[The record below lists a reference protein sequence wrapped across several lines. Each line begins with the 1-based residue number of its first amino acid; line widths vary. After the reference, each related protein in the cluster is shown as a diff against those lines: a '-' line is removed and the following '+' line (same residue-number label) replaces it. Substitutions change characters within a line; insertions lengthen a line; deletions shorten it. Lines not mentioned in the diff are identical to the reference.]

1 MRRFFQRLLLPVAVM
16 VVTQTSFV
24 SAESIRLV
32 GPDGQVQ
39 PTPQYSENIVR
50 NSANNEPGR
59 FFGPTSANQTLWSI
73 ASQLRP
79 SSSVTVQ
86 QTLLAI
92 YQLNPQA
99 FENQNIHT
107 LIPGSTL
114 RVPSLAQISRN
125 STQDAVN
132 IMASHQAKLNQTPD
146 APVRPVAPPRS
157 APVATPKVEA
167 VAQTPPQVT
176 PTTAPQ
182 EKAPT
187 ELKTPAKPSQST
199 DAEVMALEEKN
210 HTLRLMLSQ
219 VQSEVSTLKEELG
232 DENRIRSEVERLL
245 EEERRK
251 AEEASRLAPSALDN
265 LLSNGW
271 LVALLALIPGLLIA
285 IVVLLLLNR
294 RSSAQQE
301 NPTQNNIT
309 SEMPTAAPV
318 TLGPE
323 QTEDIGDDL
332 LLDDDLFST
341 TDDKEE
347 NDAEKAF
354 SDEDDVFA
362 DLNETDLDFNLDG
375 QDSDDLFVGIDDDGD
390 LDTEFDA
397 LNESANGISV
407 NADDKALGLEEMER
421 ALNDVSE
428 PTDNDDL
435 NSFDLA
441 DENQMSEDDIE
452 ALLSGDEENELLSDG
467 KVDQSLLDDL
477 LASELDALDDEPAIQ
492 DTETLDTLLND
503 ELASLSEE
511 DNDEFDLS
519 GAGVAGDQDLDDL
532 FASIEEQADL
542 EQLEAKAIDETA
554 LLDEILAEQDAPLSE
569 ESTELL
575 DELLDDFDK
584 PENDE
589 FDAQTADL
597 LQPEEPILDL
607 EEDSTQ
613 LLNEVLGEPVPEEL
627 ASGLEIDQNSTELLD
642 ELLDDLD
649 LDDESIE
656 ATEFSVAPEKLS
668 VEDGTELFDELLEIE
683 QHPEPAESL
692 PELATEDEFN
702 SDTFIDDLLNSAPAK
717 DPLLEPVLDENEAF
731 AQADDFDFN
740 PEIEGGLEDDLPQP
754 SALPANEFG
763 TPQDEDWVFD
773 EDDSSPTL
781 EGNAELE
788 LSSAEDDLPE
798 QTTATNETAD
808 ELLADLAAQP
818 QSNTVD
824 TSDDALA
831 PDALSQSVEESLTL
845 NDLELPEENDEPQL
859 AEVTPSSAFD
869 EQQVE
874 TEIEPESEPLAA
886 EASNDESDLTAL
898 NELDLPE
905 YTEEDALA
913 DAQLE
918 PATESDVEPEL
929 ELASDLEEEEPFTE
943 LNELDLPEYTEEDA
957 LADAQL
963 EPATESEVEPELELA
978 SEPAEE
984 EAFTELDELDLPEYT
999 EEDALA
1005 DAQLEPAVESEVEPE
1020 LELASEPAAEEAFTE
1035 LDELD
1040 LPEYTE
1046 EDALADAQLEPVA
1059 ESEVD
1064 PELDLASDLEEEE
1077 AFTELDELDLPE
1089 YTEEDALA
1097 DAQLE
1102 SATESEVESEL
1113 ELASEPAAE
1122 EAFTELNEL
1131 DLPEY
1136 TEEDALADAQLEPS
1150 VESEVEPEFELAS
1163 EPAAEEAFTELNELD
1178 LPEYTEEDAL
1188 ADAQLEP
1195 AAESEVEPELEL
1207 VSEPVTEEAFTELD
1221 ELDLPEYTEED
1232 ALADAQ
1238 LEPAVESEVEPE
1250 LELASEPAAEEAFTE
1265 LNELDLPEYTE
1276 EDALADA
1283 QLEPSV
1289 ESEVEPEF
1297 ELASEP
1303 AAEEAFTELN
1313 ELDLP
1318 EYTEEDALAD
1328 AQLEPAAESEVEPEL
1343 ELVSEPVTEE
1353 AFTELDELDLP
1364 EYTEEDALADA
1375 QLESATESEVE
1386 SELELV
1392 SEPAA
1397 EEAFTELDEL
1407 DVPEYTEED
1416 ALADA
1421 QLEPA
1426 AESEVEPELELASE
1440 PAEEEAFPELDEL
1453 DLPEYTEEDALADA
1467 QLEPSVES
1475 EVEPELGDETET
1487 LAQETESD
1495 ALVADEDLLASV
1507 ESAVDEVQPEL
1518 LDATQ
1523 DVPPTQSLANKAFD
1537 EEALH
1542 DWLSDNPDGEKPFSF
1557 DRPLDAKTIDSA
1569 GMDIDAM
1576 LQMGGED
1583 WNGFHLT
1590 PDQQAQLPDDV
1601 PEDEQAIWASE
1612 TPEPQAK
1619 PENWGSQEDLLDFDP
1634 QRDGYMTIDE
1644 LMAQVES
1651 EEQGLNPDEEE
1662 LKLDVGL
1669 DEFPDVIGD
1678 IRDID
1683 VDSGAEAAG
1692 KLDLAKIYIEMND
1705 EKGAIKLLEEA
1716 IVDGDDEIRQQ
1727 AKRLIDVLNGRV

>member
-1 MRRFFQRLLLPVAVM
+1 MDPIYLTNLRTSKFKAHTEPFMRRFFQRLLLPVAVM

-146 APVRPVAPPRS
+146 TPVRPVAPPRP

-584 PENDE
+584 SENDE

-683 QHPEPAESL
+683 QHPEPAVSL

-798 QTTATNETAD
+798 QTTATNETVD

-824 TSDDALA
+824 TSDDVLA

-859 AEVTPSSAFD
+859 AEVIPSSAFD

-918 PATESDVEPEL
+918 PA
-929 ELASDLEEEEPFTE
+929 A
-943 LNELDLPEYTEEDA
+943 
-957 LADAQL
+957 
-963 EPATESEVEPELELA
+963 ESEVEPELELA

-1005 DAQLEPAVESEVEPE
+1005 DAQLEPATESDVEPE

-1046 EDALADAQLEPVA
+1046 EDALADAQLEPTA
-1059 ESEVD
+1059 ESEVEPD
-1064 PELDLASDLEEEE
+1064 LELASEPAEEET
-1077 AFTELDELDLPE
+1077 FTELDELDLPE

-1102 SATESEVESEL
+1102 PAAEAEVEPEL
-1113 ELASEPAAE
+1113 ELASDLE
-1122 EAFTELNEL
+1122 EKETFTEL
-1131 DLPEY
+1131 D
-1136 TEEDALADAQLEPS
+1136 
-1150 VESEVEPEFELAS
+1150 
-1163 EPAAEEAFTELNELD
+1163 ELD

-1238 LEPAVESEVEPE
+1238 LEPAAESEVEPELELVSEPAEEESFTELDELDLPEYTEEDALADAQLEPAVESEVEPE
-1250 LELASEPAAEEAFTE
+1250 LELATEPAEEEVFTE

-1283 QLEPSV
+1283 QLEPAAEAEV
-1289 ESEVEPEF
+1289 ESEL
-1297 ELASEP
+1297 ELASDL
-1303 AAEEAFTELN
+1303 EEEVAFTELN

-1328 AQLEPAAESEVEPEL
+1328 AQLEPAAEAEVEPEL
-1343 ELVSEPVTEE
+1343 ELASDLEE
-1353 AFTELDELDLP
+1353 KEVFTELDELDLP

-1375 QLESATESEVE
+1375 QLE
-1386 SELELV
+1386 
-1392 SEPAA
+1392 PA
-1397 EEAFTELDEL
+1397 
-1407 DVPEYTEED
+1407 V
-1416 ALADA
+1416 
-1421 QLEPA
+1421 
-1426 AESEVEPELELASE
+1426 ESEVEPELELATE
-1440 PAEEEAFPELDEL
+1440 PTEEEAFAEFDEL

>member
-146 APVRPVAPPRS
+146 TPVRPVAPPRP

-187 ELKTPAKPSQST
+187 ELNTPAKPSQST

-781 EGNAELE
+781 EGNTELE

-798 QTTATNETAD
+798 QTTATNETVD

-898 NELDLPE
+898 NELDLSE

-918 PATESDVEPEL
+918 PAAESEVEPEL
-929 ELASDLEEEEPFTE
+929 ELASEPVEEEAFTE
-943 LNELDLPEYTEEDA
+943 LDELDLPEYTEEDA

-963 EPATESEVEPELELA
+963 EPAVESEVEPELELA
-978 SEPAEE
+978 SEPAEEEAFTELDELDLPEYTEEDALADAQLESATESEVESELELVSEPAEE

-1020 LELASEPAAEEAFTE
+1020 LELASDLEEEEAFTE
-1035 LDELD
+1035 LNELD

-1046 EDALADAQLEPVA
+1046 EDALADAQLEPAA
-1059 ESEVD
+1059 EAEVE
-1064 PELDLASDLEEEE
+1064 PELELASDLEEEE

-1102 SATESEVESEL
+1102 
-1113 ELASEPAAE
+1113 PAA
-1122 EAFTELNEL
+1122 
-1131 DLPEY
+1131 
-1136 TEEDALADAQLEPS
+1136 
-1150 VESEVEPEFELAS
+1150 ESEVEPELELAS
-1163 EPAAEEAFTELNELD
+1163 DLEEKEAFTELDELD

-1195 AAESEVEPELEL
+1195 AVESEVEPELEL
-1207 VSEPVTEEAFTELD
+1207 ATEPAEEEVFTELDELDFPEYTEEDALADAQLESVTESEVEPELELTSEPAEEETFTELD

-1250 LELASEPAAEEAFTE
+1250 LELASEPAE
-1265 LNELDLPEYTE
+1265 
-1276 EDALADA
+1276 
-1283 QLEPSV
+1283 
-1289 ESEVEPEF
+1289 
-1297 ELASEP
+1297 
-1303 AAEEAFTELN
+1303 
-1313 ELDLP
+1313 
-1318 EYTEEDALAD
+1318 
-1328 AQLEPAAESEVEPEL
+1328 
-1343 ELVSEPVTEE
+1343 EE

-1375 QLESATESEVE
+1375 QLE
-1386 SELELV
+1386 
-1392 SEPAA
+1392 PAA
-1397 EEAFTELDEL
+1397 
-1407 DVPEYTEED
+1407 
-1416 ALADA
+1416 
-1421 QLEPA
+1421 
-1426 AESEVEPELELASE
+1426 
-1440 PAEEEAFPELDEL
+1440 
-1453 DLPEYTEEDALADA
+1453 
-1467 QLEPSVES
+1467 ES

-1507 ESAVDEVQPEL
+1507 ESAADEVQPEL
-1518 LDATQ
+1518 SDATQ
-1523 DVPPTQSLANKAFD
+1523 DEPPTQSLANKAFDNKAFD

>member
-1 MRRFFQRLLLPVAVM
+1 MDPIYLTNLRTSKFKAHTEPFMRRFFQRLLLPVAVM

-146 APVRPVAPPRS
+146 TPVRPVAPPRP

-554 LLDEILAEQDAPLSE
+554 LLDEILAEQDVPLSE

-831 PDALSQSVEESLTL
+831 PDAISQSVEESLTL

-859 AEVTPSSAFD
+859 AEVTPSSVFD

-886 EASNDESDLTAL
+886 EASNDKSDLTEL
-898 NELDLPE
+898 NELDLSE

-918 PATESDVEPEL
+918 PA
-929 ELASDLEEEEPFTE
+929 A
-943 LNELDLPEYTEEDA
+943 
-957 LADAQL
+957 
-963 EPATESEVEPELELA
+963 ESEVEPELELA

-1005 DAQLEPAVESEVEPE
+1005 DAQLEPAAESEVEPE
-1020 LELASEPAAEEAFTE
+1020 LELAS
-1035 LDELD
+1035 
-1040 LPEYTE
+1040 
-1046 EDALADAQLEPVA
+1046 
-1059 ESEVD
+1059 
-1064 PELDLASDLEEEE
+1064 DLEE
-1077 AFTELDELDLPE
+1077 
-1089 YTEEDALA
+1089 
-1097 DAQLE
+1097 
-1102 SATESEVESEL
+1102 
-1113 ELASEPAAE
+1113 
-1122 EAFTELNEL
+1122 
-1131 DLPEY
+1131 
-1136 TEEDALADAQLEPS
+1136 
-1150 VESEVEPEFELAS
+1150 
-1163 EPAAEEAFTELNELD
+1163 EEAFTELNELD

-1207 VSEPVTEEAFTELD
+1207 ASVLEEEEAFTELNKLDLPEYTEEDALADAQLEPAAESEVEPELELASDLEEEETFTELD

-1250 LELASEPAAEEAFTE
+1250 LELATEPAEE
-1265 LNELDLPEYTE
+1265 
-1276 EDALADA
+1276 
-1283 QLEPSV
+1283 
-1289 ESEVEPEF
+1289 EV
-1297 ELASEP
+1297 
-1303 AAEEAFTELN
+1303 
-1313 ELDLP
+1313 
-1318 EYTEEDALAD
+1318 
-1328 AQLEPAAESEVEPEL
+1328 
-1343 ELVSEPVTEE
+1343 
-1353 AFTELDELDLP
+1353 FTELDELDFP

-1375 QLESATESEVE
+1375 QLESVTESEVE
-1386 SELELV
+1386 PELELA
-1392 SEPAA
+1392 SDLE
-1397 EEAFTELDEL
+1397 EKEAFTGLDEL
-1407 DVPEYTEED
+1407 DFPEYTEED

-1440 PAEEEAFPELDEL
+1440 PAEDEAFPELNEL

-1475 EVEPELGDETET
+1475 EVEPELGDGTET

-1518 LDATQ
+1518 LGATQ

>member
-1 MRRFFQRLLLPVAVM
+1 M
-16 VVTQTSFV
+16 
-24 SAESIRLV
+24 
-32 GPDGQVQ
+32 
-39 PTPQYSENIVR
+39 
-50 NSANNEPGR
+50 
-59 FFGPTSANQTLWSI
+59 
-73 ASQLRP
+73 
-79 SSSVTVQ
+79 Q

-146 APVRPVAPPRS
+146 TPVRPVAPPRP

-397 LNESANGISV
+397 LNESTNGISV

-918 PATESDVEPEL
+918 PATESEVEPELELASEPVEEEAFTELDELDLPEYTEEDALADAQLEPAVESEVEPEL
-929 ELASDLEEEEPFTE
+929 ELASDLDEEEAFTE

-963 EPATESEVEPELELA
+963 EPAAESEVEPELELA

-1005 DAQLEPAVESEVEPE
+1005 DAQLEPAAESEVEPE
-1020 LELASEPAAEEAFTE
+1020 LELAS
-1035 LDELD
+1035 
-1040 LPEYTE
+1040 
-1046 EDALADAQLEPVA
+1046 
-1059 ESEVD
+1059 
-1064 PELDLASDLEEEE
+1064 DLEE
-1077 AFTELDELDLPE
+1077 
-1089 YTEEDALA
+1089 
-1097 DAQLE
+1097 
-1102 SATESEVESEL
+1102 
-1113 ELASEPAAE
+1113 
-1122 EAFTELNEL
+1122 
-1131 DLPEY
+1131 
-1136 TEEDALADAQLEPS
+1136 
-1150 VESEVEPEFELAS
+1150 
-1163 EPAAEEAFTELNELD
+1163 EEAFTELNELD

-1207 VSEPVTEEAFTELD
+1207 ASVLEEEEAFTELD
-1221 ELDLPEYTEED
+1221 
-1232 ALADAQ
+1232 
-1238 LEPAVESEVEPE
+1238 
-1250 LELASEPAAEEAFTE
+1250 
-1265 LNELDLPEYTE
+1265 
-1276 EDALADA
+1276 
-1283 QLEPSV
+1283 
-1289 ESEVEPEF
+1289 
-1297 ELASEP
+1297 
-1303 AAEEAFTELN
+1303 

-1343 ELVSEPVTEE
+1343 ELASDLEEEEVFTELNELDLPEYTEEDALADAQLEPVAESEVEPELDLASDLEEEE

-1375 QLESATESEVE
+1375 QLE
-1386 SELELV
+1386 
-1392 SEPAA
+1392 PA
-1397 EEAFTELDEL
+1397 
-1407 DVPEYTEED
+1407 
-1416 ALADA
+1416 
-1421 QLEPA
+1421 
-1426 AESEVEPELELASE
+1426 
-1440 PAEEEAFPELDEL
+1440 
-1453 DLPEYTEEDALADA
+1453 
-1467 QLEPSVES
+1467 VES

>member
-146 APVRPVAPPRS
+146 TPVRPVAPPRP

-167 VAQTPPQVT
+167 VAHTPPQVT

-554 LLDEILAEQDAPLSE
+554 LLDEILAEQDVPLSE

-781 EGNAELE
+781 EGNTELE

-798 QTTATNETAD
+798 QTTATNETVD
-808 ELLADLAAQP
+808 ELLTDLAAQP

-886 EASNDESDLTAL
+886 EASNDESDLT
-898 NELDLPE
+898 
-905 YTEEDALA
+905 
-913 DAQLE
+913 
-918 PATESDVEPEL
+918 
-929 ELASDLEEEEPFTE
+929 E

-963 EPATESEVEPELELA
+963 EPAVESEVEPEPELELASDLEEEEAFTELNKLDLPEYTEEDALADAQLEPAAEAEVEPELELA

-1020 LELASEPAAEEAFTE
+1020 LELASEPAEEEVFTELNELDLPEYTEEDALADAQLEPAVESEVEPELELASEPAEEEVFTELNELDLPEYTEEDALADAQLEPAVESEVEPELELTSEPAEEEAFTE

-1046 EDALADAQLEPVA
+1046 EDALADAQLEPAV
-1059 ESEVD
+1059 
-1064 PELDLASDLEEEE
+1064 
-1077 AFTELDELDLPE
+1077 
-1089 YTEEDALA
+1089 
-1097 DAQLE
+1097 
-1102 SATESEVESEL
+1102 
-1113 ELASEPAAE
+1113 
-1122 EAFTELNEL
+1122 
-1131 DLPEY
+1131 
-1136 TEEDALADAQLEPS
+1136 
-1150 VESEVEPEFELAS
+1150 
-1163 EPAAEEAFTELNELD
+1163 
-1178 LPEYTEEDAL
+1178 
-1188 ADAQLEP
+1188 
-1195 AAESEVEPELEL
+1195 ESEVEPELEL
-1207 VSEPVTEEAFTELD
+1207 ASEPAEEEAFTELD

-1289 ESEVEPEF
+1289 ESEVEPEL

-1328 AQLEPAAESEVEPEL
+1328 AQLEP
-1343 ELVSEPVTEE
+1343 
-1353 AFTELDELDLP
+1353 
-1364 EYTEEDALADA
+1364 
-1375 QLESATESEVE
+1375 
-1386 SELELV
+1386 
-1392 SEPAA
+1392 
-1397 EEAFTELDEL
+1397 
-1407 DVPEYTEED
+1407 
-1416 ALADA
+1416 
-1421 QLEPA
+1421 
-1426 AESEVEPELELASE
+1426 
-1440 PAEEEAFPELDEL
+1440 
-1453 DLPEYTEEDALADA
+1453 
-1467 QLEPSVES
+1467 SVES
-1475 EVEPELGDETET
+1475 EVEPELGDGTET

-1518 LDATQ
+1518 LGATQ

>member
-146 APVRPVAPPRS
+146 APVRPVAPPRP

-503 ELASLSEE
+503 ELVSLSEE

-683 QHPEPAESL
+683 LHPEPAESL

-798 QTTATNETAD
+798 QTTATNETVD
-808 ELLADLAAQP
+808 ELLADLAAHP

-824 TSDDALA
+824 TSDDVLA

-859 AEVTPSSAFD
+859 AEVIPSSAFD

-918 PATESDVEPEL
+918 PA
-929 ELASDLEEEEPFTE
+929 A
-943 LNELDLPEYTEEDA
+943 
-957 LADAQL
+957 
-963 EPATESEVEPELELA
+963 ESEVEPELELA

-1005 DAQLEPAVESEVEPE
+1005 DAQLEPAAESEVEPE
-1020 LELASEPAAEEAFTE
+1020 IELASEPAAEEAFTE

-1046 EDALADAQLEPVA
+1046 EDALADAQLEPTA
-1059 ESEVD
+1059 ESEVEPD
-1064 PELDLASDLEEEE
+1064 LELASEPAEEET
-1077 AFTELDELDLPE
+1077 FTELDELDLPE

-1102 SATESEVESEL
+1102 PAAEAEVEPEL
-1113 ELASEPAAE
+1113 ELASDLE
-1122 EAFTELNEL
+1122 EKETFTEL
-1131 DLPEY
+1131 D
-1136 TEEDALADAQLEPS
+1136 
-1150 VESEVEPEFELAS
+1150 
-1163 EPAAEEAFTELNELD
+1163 ELD

-1238 LEPAVESEVEPE
+1238 LEPAAESEVEPE
-1250 LELASEPAAEEAFTE
+1250 LELVSEPAEEESFTE
-1265 LNELDLPEYTE
+1265 LD
-1276 EDALADA
+1276 
-1283 QLEPSV
+1283 
-1289 ESEVEPEF
+1289 
-1297 ELASEP
+1297 
-1303 AAEEAFTELN
+1303 

-1343 ELVSEPVTEE
+1343 ELASEPAEEE

-1375 QLESATESEVE
+1375 QLEPAVESEVE
-1386 SELELV
+1386 PEFELASVL
-1392 SEPAA
+1392 
-1397 EEAFTELDEL
+1397 EEEDPFTELDEL

-1495 ALVADEDLLASV
+1495 ALVADEDLLAGV

>member
-1 MRRFFQRLLLPVAVM
+1 M
-16 VVTQTSFV
+16 
-24 SAESIRLV
+24 
-32 GPDGQVQ
+32 
-39 PTPQYSENIVR
+39 
-50 NSANNEPGR
+50 
-59 FFGPTSANQTLWSI
+59 
-73 ASQLRP
+73 
-79 SSSVTVQ
+79 Q

-146 APVRPVAPPRS
+146 TPVRPVAPPR
-157 APVATPKVEA
+157 PTPIATPKVEA
-167 VAQTPPQVT
+167 VAQTTPQVT

-309 SEMPTAAPV
+309 SEIPTAAPV

-1005 DAQLEPAVESEVEPE
+1005 DAQLEPAAESEVEPELELVSEPAEEESFTELDELDLPEYTEEDALADAQLEPAAESEVEPELELASEPAEEEAFTELDELDLPEYTEEDALADAQLEPAAESEVEPELELASDLEEEETFTELDELDLPEYTEEDALADAQLEPAVESEVEPE
-1020 LELASEPAAEEAFTE
+1020 LELATEPAAEEAFTE

-1046 EDALADAQLEPVA
+1046 EDALADAQLEPAAESEVEPELELASDLEEEEVFTELNELDLPEYTEEDALADAQLEPVA
-1059 ESEVD
+1059 ESEVE

-1102 SATESEVESEL
+1102 
-1113 ELASEPAAE
+1113 PA
-1122 EAFTELNEL
+1122 
-1131 DLPEY
+1131 
-1136 TEEDALADAQLEPS
+1136 
-1150 VESEVEPEFELAS
+1150 
-1163 EPAAEEAFTELNELD
+1163 
-1178 LPEYTEEDAL
+1178 
-1188 ADAQLEP
+1188 
-1195 AAESEVEPELEL
+1195 
-1207 VSEPVTEEAFTELD
+1207 
-1221 ELDLPEYTEED
+1221 
-1232 ALADAQ
+1232 
-1238 LEPAVESEVEPE
+1238 
-1250 LELASEPAAEEAFTE
+1250 
-1265 LNELDLPEYTE
+1265 
-1276 EDALADA
+1276 
-1283 QLEPSV
+1283 
-1289 ESEVEPEF
+1289 
-1297 ELASEP
+1297 
-1303 AAEEAFTELN
+1303 
-1313 ELDLP
+1313 
-1318 EYTEEDALAD
+1318 
-1328 AQLEPAAESEVEPEL
+1328 
-1343 ELVSEPVTEE
+1343 
-1353 AFTELDELDLP
+1353 
-1364 EYTEEDALADA
+1364 
-1375 QLESATESEVE
+1375 
-1386 SELELV
+1386 
-1392 SEPAA
+1392 
-1397 EEAFTELDEL
+1397 
-1407 DVPEYTEED
+1407 
-1416 ALADA
+1416 
-1421 QLEPA
+1421 
-1426 AESEVEPELELASE
+1426 
-1440 PAEEEAFPELDEL
+1440 
-1453 DLPEYTEEDALADA
+1453 
-1467 QLEPSVES
+1467 VES

-1487 LAQETESD
+1487 LAQEIESD
-1495 ALVADEDLLASV
+1495 ALIDDEDLLASV
-1507 ESAVDEVQPEL
+1507 ESAADEVEPEL

-1523 DVPPTQSLANKAFD
+1523 DVPPTQSLTNKAFD

>member
-146 APVRPVAPPRS
+146 TPVRPVAPPRP

-187 ELKTPAKPSQST
+187 ELKTPAKLSQST

-859 AEVTPSSAFD
+859 AEVTPSSVFD

-918 PATESDVEPEL
+918 PA
-929 ELASDLEEEEPFTE
+929 A
-943 LNELDLPEYTEEDA
+943 
-957 LADAQL
+957 
-963 EPATESEVEPELELA
+963 ESEVEPELELA

-1005 DAQLEPAVESEVEPE
+1005 DAQLEPAAESEVEPE
-1020 LELASEPAAEEAFTE
+1020 LELASEPAE
-1035 LDELD
+1035 
-1040 LPEYTE
+1040 
-1046 EDALADAQLEPVA
+1046 
-1059 ESEVD
+1059 
-1064 PELDLASDLEEEE
+1064 
-1077 AFTELDELDLPE
+1077 
-1089 YTEEDALA
+1089 
-1097 DAQLE
+1097 
-1102 SATESEVESEL
+1102 
-1113 ELASEPAAE
+1113 
-1122 EAFTELNEL
+1122 
-1131 DLPEY
+1131 
-1136 TEEDALADAQLEPS
+1136 
-1150 VESEVEPEFELAS
+1150 
-1163 EPAAEEAFTELNELD
+1163 EEAFTELNELD

-1207 VSEPVTEEAFTELD
+1207 VSEPVTEEAFTELN

-1238 LEPAVESEVEPE
+1238 LEPAAESEVEPE
-1250 LELASEPAAEEAFTE
+1250 LELASEPAEEEAFTE
-1265 LNELDLPEYTE
+1265 FNELDLPEYTE

-1283 QLEPSV
+1283 QLEPV
-1289 ESEVEPEF
+1289 AESEVEPEL

-1343 ELVSEPVTEE
+1343 ELASDLEE
-1353 AFTELDELDLP
+1353 EETFTELDELDLP

-1386 SELELV
+1386 PELELA

-1407 DVPEYTEED
+1407 DLPEYTEEDALADAQLEPAVESEVEPELELATEPAEEEVFTELNELDLPEYTEED

-1426 AESEVEPELELASE
+1426 AESEVEPELELASVLK
-1440 PAEEEAFPELDEL
+1440 EEDPFTELNEL

-1467 QLEPSVES
+1467 QLELSVES

-1495 ALVADEDLLASV
+1495 ALIDDEDLLASV
-1507 ESAVDEVQPEL
+1507 ESAADEVEPEL

-1523 DVPPTQSLANKAFD
+1523 DVPPTQSLTNKAFD

-1557 DRPLDAKTIDSA
+1557 GRPLDAKTIDSA

>member
-1 MRRFFQRLLLPVAVM
+1 MDPIYLTNLRTSKFKAHTEPFMRRFFQRLLLPVAVM

-146 APVRPVAPPRS
+146 TPVRPVAPPRP

-167 VAQTPPQVT
+167 VAQTLPQVP

-341 TDDKEE
+341 SDDKEE
-347 NDAEKAF
+347 NDSEKAF

-477 LASELDALDDEPAIQ
+477 LVSELDALDYEPAIQ

-554 LLDEILAEQDAPLSE
+554 LLDEIIAEQDAPLSE

-781 EGNAELE
+781 KGNTELE

-859 AEVTPSSAFD
+859 AEVIPSSAFD

-886 EASNDESDLTAL
+886 EASSDESDLTAL

-918 PATESDVEPEL
+918 PVA
-929 ELASDLEEEEPFTE
+929 
-943 LNELDLPEYTEEDA
+943 
-957 LADAQL
+957 
-963 EPATESEVEPELELA
+963 ESEVEPELELV

-1005 DAQLEPAVESEVEPE
+1005 DAQLEPAAESEVEPE
-1020 LELASEPAAEEAFTE
+1020 L
-1035 LDELD
+1035 
-1040 LPEYTE
+1040 
-1046 EDALADAQLEPVA
+1046 
-1059 ESEVD
+1059 
-1064 PELDLASDLEEEE
+1064 ASDLEE
-1077 AFTELDELDLPE
+1077 
-1089 YTEEDALA
+1089 
-1097 DAQLE
+1097 
-1102 SATESEVESEL
+1102 
-1113 ELASEPAAE
+1113 
-1122 EAFTELNEL
+1122 
-1131 DLPEY
+1131 
-1136 TEEDALADAQLEPS
+1136 
-1150 VESEVEPEFELAS
+1150 
-1163 EPAAEEAFTELNELD
+1163 EEAFTELNELD

-1207 VSEPVTEEAFTELD
+1207 VSEPVTEEAFTELNELDLPEYTEEDALADAQLESATESEVESELELASEPAAEEAFTELDELDLPEYTEEDALADSQLEPAVESEVEPELELASEPAEEEVFTELNELDLPEYTEEDALADAQLEPDAEAEVEPELELASDLEEEEVFTELNELDLPEYTEEDALADAQLEPAAEAEVEPDLELASEPAEEETFTELNELDLPEYTEEDALADAQLEPAAESEVESELELASDLEEEEVFTELNELDLPEYTEEDTLADAQLEPVAESEVEPELDLASDLEEEEAFTELD

-1250 LELASEPAAEEAFTE
+1250 LELASEP
-1265 LNELDLPEYTE
+1265 
-1276 EDALADA
+1276 
-1283 QLEPSV
+1283 
-1289 ESEVEPEF
+1289 
-1297 ELASEP
+1297 
-1303 AAEEAFTELN
+1303 
-1313 ELDLP
+1313 
-1318 EYTEEDALAD
+1318 
-1328 AQLEPAAESEVEPEL
+1328 
-1343 ELVSEPVTEE
+1343 
-1353 AFTELDELDLP
+1353 
-1364 EYTEEDALADA
+1364 
-1375 QLESATESEVE
+1375 
-1386 SELELV
+1386 
-1392 SEPAA
+1392 
-1397 EEAFTELDEL
+1397 
-1407 DVPEYTEED
+1407 
-1416 ALADA
+1416 
-1421 QLEPA
+1421 
-1426 AESEVEPELELASE
+1426 
-1440 PAEEEAFPELDEL
+1440 
-1453 DLPEYTEEDALADA
+1453 
-1467 QLEPSVES
+1467 
-1475 EVEPELGDETET
+1475 ELGDGTET

-1518 LDATQ
+1518 LGATQ

-1612 TPEPQAK
+1612 TPERQAK

>member
-39 PTPQYSENIVR
+39 PMPQYSENIVR

-146 APVRPVAPPRS
+146 TPVRPVAPPRP

-554 LLDEILAEQDAPLSE
+554 LLDEILAEQDVPLSE

-740 PEIEGGLEDDLPQP
+740 PEIEGSLEDDLPQP

-886 EASNDESDLTAL
+886 EASNDESGLTAL

-918 PATESDVEPEL
+918 PVAESEVEPEL
-929 ELASDLEEEEPFTE
+929 DLASDLDEEEAFTE

-963 EPATESEVEPELELA
+963 EPAAESEVEPELELASEPAEEEAFTELNELDLPEYTEEDALADAQLESATESEVESELELVSEPAAEEAFTELDELDLPEYTEEDALADSQLEPAAESEVEPELELA

-1020 LELASEPAAEEAFTE
+1020 LELASEPAE
-1035 LDELD
+1035 
-1040 LPEYTE
+1040 
-1046 EDALADAQLEPVA
+1046 
-1059 ESEVD
+1059 
-1064 PELDLASDLEEEE
+1064 
-1077 AFTELDELDLPE
+1077 
-1089 YTEEDALA
+1089 
-1097 DAQLE
+1097 
-1102 SATESEVESEL
+1102 
-1113 ELASEPAAE
+1113 
-1122 EAFTELNEL
+1122 
-1131 DLPEY
+1131 
-1136 TEEDALADAQLEPS
+1136 
-1150 VESEVEPEFELAS
+1150 
-1163 EPAAEEAFTELNELD
+1163 
-1178 LPEYTEEDAL
+1178 
-1188 ADAQLEP
+1188 
-1195 AAESEVEPELEL
+1195 
-1207 VSEPVTEEAFTELD
+1207 EEAFTELD

-1238 LEPAVESEVEPE
+1238 LEPA
-1250 LELASEPAAEEAFTE
+1250 
-1265 LNELDLPEYTE
+1265 
-1276 EDALADA
+1276 
-1283 QLEPSV
+1283 
-1289 ESEVEPEF
+1289 
-1297 ELASEP
+1297 
-1303 AAEEAFTELN
+1303 
-1313 ELDLP
+1313 
-1318 EYTEEDALAD
+1318 
-1328 AQLEPAAESEVEPEL
+1328 AESEVEPAE
-1343 ELVSEPVTEE
+1343 EE

-1375 QLESATESEVE
+1375 QLEPATESEVE
-1386 SELELV
+1386 PELELAT
-1392 SEPAA
+1392 EPA
-1397 EEAFTELDEL
+1397 EEEVFTELNEL
-1407 DVPEYTEED
+1407 DLPKYTEED

-1421 QLEPA
+1421 QLEPV

-1440 PAEEEAFPELDEL
+1440 PAEEEAFTELDEL

-1475 EVEPELGDETET
+1475 EVEPELGDGTET

-1518 LDATQ
+1518 LGATQ

>member
-146 APVRPVAPPRS
+146 TPVRPVAPPRP

-477 LASELDALDDEPAIQ
+477 LASELDALDDDPAIQ

-808 ELLADLAAQP
+808 ELLAGLAAQP

-831 PDALSQSVEESLTL
+831 PDAVSQSVEESLTL

-898 NELDLPE
+898 NELDLSEYTEEDALADAQLEPAAESEVEPELELASEPVEEEAFTELDELDLPE

-918 PATESDVEPEL
+918 PAAESEVEPELELVSEPAEEESFTELDELDLPEYTEEDALADAQLEPAVESEVEPEL
-929 ELASDLEEEEPFTE
+929 ELASDLEEEEAFTELNELDLPEYTEEDALADSQLEPAAESEVEPELELVSEPVTEEAFTE

-963 EPATESEVEPELELA
+963 EPAAESEVESELELA
-978 SEPAEE
+978 SDLEEE

-1020 LELASEPAAEEAFTE
+1020 LELAS
-1035 LDELD
+1035 
-1040 LPEYTE
+1040 
-1046 EDALADAQLEPVA
+1046 
-1059 ESEVD
+1059 
-1064 PELDLASDLEEEE
+1064 DLEEEE

-1102 SATESEVESEL
+1102 
-1113 ELASEPAAE
+1113 PAAE
-1122 EAFTELNEL
+1122 A
-1131 DLPEY
+1131 
-1136 TEEDALADAQLEPS
+1136 
-1150 VESEVEPEFELAS
+1150 
-1163 EPAAEEAFTELNELD
+1163 
-1178 LPEYTEEDAL
+1178 
-1188 ADAQLEP
+1188 
-1195 AAESEVEPELEL
+1195 EVEPELEL
-1207 VSEPVTEEAFTELD
+1207 ASDLEEKEAFTELD

-1250 LELASEPAAEEAFTE
+1250 
-1265 LNELDLPEYTE
+1265 
-1276 EDALADA
+1276 
-1283 QLEPSV
+1283 
-1289 ESEVEPEF
+1289 F

-1303 AAEEAFTELN
+1303 AAEET
-1313 ELDLP
+1313 
-1318 EYTEEDALAD
+1318 
-1328 AQLEPAAESEVEPEL
+1328 
-1343 ELVSEPVTEE
+1343 
-1353 AFTELDELDLP
+1353 FTELDELDLP

-1375 QLESATESEVE
+1375 QLE
-1386 SELELV
+1386 
-1392 SEPAA
+1392 PAA
-1397 EEAFTELDEL
+1397 EA
-1407 DVPEYTEED
+1407 
-1416 ALADA
+1416 
-1421 QLEPA
+1421 
-1426 AESEVEPELELASE
+1426 EVEPELELASDLE
-1440 PAEEEAFPELDEL
+1440 EEEAFTELNEL

-1507 ESAVDEVQPEL
+1507 ESAADEVQPEL

>member
-1 MRRFFQRLLLPVAVM
+1 MRRFFQRLLLTVAVM

-146 APVRPVAPPRS
+146 TPVRPVAPPS
-157 APVATPKVEA
+157 PAPVATPKVEA

-717 DPLLEPVLDENEAF
+717 DPLLEAVLDENEAF

-859 AEVTPSSAFD
+859 AEVTPYSAFD

-913 DAQLE
+913 DTQLE
-918 PATESDVEPEL
+918 PAV
-929 ELASDLEEEEPFTE
+929 
-943 LNELDLPEYTEEDA
+943 
-957 LADAQL
+957 
-963 EPATESEVEPELELA
+963 ESEVEPELELA

-1020 LELASEPAAEEAFTE
+1020 LELASDLEEEEAFTELNELDLPEYTEEDALADAQLEPAAELEVEPELELASDLEEEEAFTELNELDLPEYTEEDALADAQLEPAAEAEVEPELELASDLEEEEAFTE

-1046 EDALADAQLEPVA
+1046 EDALADAQLEPAA
-1059 ESEVD
+1059 ESEVEPELELATEPAEEEAFPELD
-1064 PELDLASDLEEEE
+1064 ELDLPEYTEEDALADAQLEPAVESEVEPELELASDLEEEEAFTELDELDLPEYTEEDALADAQLEPAAESEVEPELELATEPAEEEAFPELDELDLPEYTEEDALADAQLEPAAESEVEPELDLASDLEEEE

-1102 SATESEVESEL
+1102 
-1113 ELASEPAAE
+1113 
-1122 EAFTELNEL
+1122 
-1131 DLPEY
+1131 
-1136 TEEDALADAQLEPS
+1136 
-1150 VESEVEPEFELAS
+1150 
-1163 EPAAEEAFTELNELD
+1163 
-1178 LPEYTEEDAL
+1178 
-1188 ADAQLEP
+1188 
-1195 AAESEVEPELEL
+1195 
-1207 VSEPVTEEAFTELD
+1207 
-1221 ELDLPEYTEED
+1221 
-1232 ALADAQ
+1232 
-1238 LEPAVESEVEPE
+1238 
-1250 LELASEPAAEEAFTE
+1250 
-1265 LNELDLPEYTE
+1265 
-1276 EDALADA
+1276 
-1283 QLEPSV
+1283 
-1289 ESEVEPEF
+1289 
-1297 ELASEP
+1297 
-1303 AAEEAFTELN
+1303 
-1313 ELDLP
+1313 
-1318 EYTEEDALAD
+1318 
-1328 AQLEPAAESEVEPEL
+1328 
-1343 ELVSEPVTEE
+1343 
-1353 AFTELDELDLP
+1353 
-1364 EYTEEDALADA
+1364 
-1375 QLESATESEVE
+1375 
-1386 SELELV
+1386 
-1392 SEPAA
+1392 
-1397 EEAFTELDEL
+1397 
-1407 DVPEYTEED
+1407 
-1416 ALADA
+1416 
-1421 QLEPA
+1421 
-1426 AESEVEPELELASE
+1426 
-1440 PAEEEAFPELDEL
+1440 
-1453 DLPEYTEEDALADA
+1453 
-1467 QLEPSVES
+1467 PSVES
-1475 EVEPELGDETET
+1475 EVEPELGDGTET

-1518 LDATQ
+1518 LGATQ

>member
-146 APVRPVAPPRS
+146 TPVRPVAPPR
-157 APVATPKVEA
+157 PTPIATPKVEA
-167 VAQTPPQVT
+167 VAQTTPQVT

-597 LQPEEPILDL
+597 LQPDEPILDL

-1046 EDALADAQLEPVA
+1046 EDALADAQLEPA
-1059 ESEVD
+1059 IESD
-1064 PELDLASDLEEEE
+1064 
-1077 AFTELDELDLPE
+1077 
-1089 YTEEDALA
+1089 
-1097 DAQLE
+1097 
-1102 SATESEVESEL
+1102 VEPEL
-1113 ELASEPAAE
+1113 ELASDLDEE

-1136 TEEDALADAQLEPS
+1136 TEEDALADAQLEPAEKS
-1150 VESEVEPEFELAS
+1150 DVEPELELAS
-1163 EPAAEEAFTELNELD
+1163 DLEEEEAFTELNELD

-1207 VSEPVTEEAFTELD
+1207 ASDLEE
-1221 ELDLPEYTEED
+1221 
-1232 ALADAQ
+1232 
-1238 LEPAVESEVEPE
+1238 
-1250 LELASEPAAEEAFTE
+1250 EEAFTE
-1265 LNELDLPEYTE
+1265 LNK
-1276 EDALADA
+1276 
-1283 QLEPSV
+1283 
-1289 ESEVEPEF
+1289 
-1297 ELASEP
+1297 
-1303 AAEEAFTELN
+1303 
-1313 ELDLP
+1313 LDLP

-1343 ELVSEPVTEE
+1343 ELASDLEEKE

-1364 EYTEEDALADA
+1364 EH
-1375 QLESATESEVE
+1375 
-1386 SELELV
+1386 
-1392 SEPAA
+1392 
-1397 EEAFTELDEL
+1397 
-1407 DVPEYTEED
+1407 TEED

-1426 AESEVEPELELASE
+1426 
-1440 PAEEEAFPELDEL
+1440 
-1453 DLPEYTEEDALADA
+1453 
-1467 QLEPSVES
+1467 VES
-1475 EVEPELGDETET
+1475 KVEPELGDGTET

-1495 ALVADEDLLASV
+1495 TLVADEDLLASV

-1518 LDATQ
+1518 LGATQ

>member
-1 MRRFFQRLLLPVAVM
+1 MDPIYLTNLRTSKFKAHTEPFMRRFFQRLLLPVAVM

-114 RVPSLAQISRN
+114 RVPSLEQISRN

-146 APVRPVAPPRS
+146 TPVRPVAPPRP

-452 ALLSGDEENELLSDG
+452 ALLSGDGENELLSDG

-898 NELDLPE
+898 NELDLSE

-918 PATESDVEPEL
+918 PAAESEVEPELELASEPVEEEAFTELNELDLPEYTEEDVLADAQLEPAAESDVEP
-929 ELASDLEEEEPFTE
+929 ELASDLEEEEAFTE

-963 EPATESEVEPELELA
+963 EPAAESEVEPELELA

-1005 DAQLEPAVESEVEPE
+1005 DAQLEPAAESEVEPE
-1020 LELASEPAAEEAFTE
+1020 LELASEPAE
-1035 LDELD
+1035 
-1040 LPEYTE
+1040 
-1046 EDALADAQLEPVA
+1046 
-1059 ESEVD
+1059 
-1064 PELDLASDLEEEE
+1064 
-1077 AFTELDELDLPE
+1077 
-1089 YTEEDALA
+1089 
-1097 DAQLE
+1097 
-1102 SATESEVESEL
+1102 
-1113 ELASEPAAE
+1113 
-1122 EAFTELNEL
+1122 
-1131 DLPEY
+1131 
-1136 TEEDALADAQLEPS
+1136 
-1150 VESEVEPEFELAS
+1150 
-1163 EPAAEEAFTELNELD
+1163 EEAFTELNELD

-1207 VSEPVTEEAFTELD
+1207 VSEPVTEEAFTELN

-1238 LEPAVESEVEPE
+1238 LEPAAESEVEPE
-1250 LELASEPAAEEAFTE
+1250 LELASEPAEEEAFTE
-1265 LNELDLPEYTE
+1265 FNELDLPEYTE

-1283 QLEPSV
+1283 QLEPV
-1289 ESEVEPEF
+1289 AESEVEPEL

-1303 AAEEAFTELN
+1303 TAEEAFTELN

-1343 ELVSEPVTEE
+1343 ELASDLEE
-1353 AFTELDELDLP
+1353 EETFTELDELDL
-1364 EYTEEDALADA
+1364 
-1375 QLESATESEVE
+1375 
-1386 SELELV
+1386 
-1392 SEPAA
+1392 
-1397 EEAFTELDEL
+1397 
-1407 DVPEYTEED
+1407 PEYTEED

-1426 AESEVEPELELASE
+1426 AESEVEPELASDLEEEEAFTELNELDLPEYTEEDALADAQLEPAVESEVEPELELATE
-1440 PAEEEAFPELDEL
+1440 PAEEEVFTELDEL

-1467 QLEPSVES
+1467 QLEPAAEAEVES
-1475 EVEPELGDETET
+1475 ELGDETET

-1507 ESAVDEVQPEL
+1507 ESAADEVQPEL

>member
-146 APVRPVAPPRS
+146 TPVRPVAPPRP

-845 NDLELPEENDEPQL
+845 NDFELPEENDEPQL

-886 EASNDESDLTAL
+886 EASNDESDLTVL
-898 NELDLPE
+898 NELDLSE
-905 YTEEDALA
+905 YTEEDSLA

-918 PATESDVEPEL
+918 PATESDVEP
-929 ELASDLEEEEPFTE
+929 
-943 LNELDLPEYTEEDA
+943 
-957 LADAQL
+957 
-963 EPATESEVEPELELA
+963 
-978 SEPAEE
+978 
-984 EAFTELDELDLPEYT
+984 
-999 EEDALA
+999 
-1005 DAQLEPAVESEVEPE
+1005 
-1020 LELASEPAAEEAFTE
+1020 
-1035 LDELD
+1035 
-1040 LPEYTE
+1040 
-1046 EDALADAQLEPVA
+1046 
-1059 ESEVD
+1059 
-1064 PELDLASDLEEEE
+1064 
-1077 AFTELDELDLPE
+1077 
-1089 YTEEDALA
+1089 
-1097 DAQLE
+1097 
-1102 SATESEVESEL
+1102 EL

-1136 TEEDALADAQLEPS
+1136 TEEDALADAQLEPAA
-1150 VESEVEPEFELAS
+1150 ESEVEPELELAS
-1163 EPAAEEAFTELNELD
+1163 EPAEEEAFTELNELD

-1207 VSEPVTEEAFTELD
+1207 VSEPVTEEAFTELN

-1238 LEPAVESEVEPE
+1238 LEPAAESEVEPE
-1250 LELASEPAAEEAFTE
+1250 LELASEPAEEEAFTE

-1283 QLEPSV
+1283 QLEPAT
-1289 ESEVEPEF
+1289 ESEVEPEL

-1343 ELVSEPVTEE
+1343 ELASDLEE
-1353 AFTELDELDLP
+1353 EETFTELDELDLP

-1386 SELELV
+1386 PELELA
-1392 SEPAA
+1392 SDL
-1397 EEAFTELDEL
+1397 EEKEVFTELNEL
-1407 DVPEYTEED
+1407 DLPEHTEED

-1426 AESEVEPELELASE
+1426 AESEVEPELELATE
-1440 PAEEEAFPELDEL
+1440 PAEEEVFTELNEL

-1467 QLEPSVES
+1467 QLELAVESEVESELELASDLEEEDPFTELDELDLPEYTEKDALADAQLEPAAES

-1518 LDATQ
+1518 LGATQ

>member
-1 MRRFFQRLLLPVAVM
+1 MDPIYLTNLRTSKFKAHTEPFMRRFFQRLLLPVAVM

-146 APVRPVAPPRS
+146 TPVRPVAPPRP

-167 VAQTPPQVT
+167 VAHTPPQVT

-554 LLDEILAEQDAPLSE
+554 LLDEILAEQDVPLSE

-781 EGNAELE
+781 EGNTELE

-798 QTTATNETAD
+798 QTTATNETVD
-808 ELLADLAAQP
+808 ELLTDLAAQP

-886 EASNDESDLTAL
+886 EASNDESDLT
-898 NELDLPE
+898 
-905 YTEEDALA
+905 
-913 DAQLE
+913 
-918 PATESDVEPEL
+918 
-929 ELASDLEEEEPFTE
+929 E
-943 LNELDLPEYTEEDA
+943 LN
-957 LADAQL
+957 
-963 EPATESEVEPELELA
+963 
-978 SEPAEE
+978 
-984 EAFTELDELDLPEYT
+984 ELDLPEYT

-1020 LELASEPAAEEAFTE
+1020 
-1035 LDELD
+1035 
-1040 LPEYTE
+1040 
-1046 EDALADAQLEPVA
+1046 
-1059 ESEVD
+1059 
-1064 PELDLASDLEEEE
+1064 PELELASDLEEEE
-1077 AFTELDELDLPE
+1077 AFTEL
-1089 YTEEDALA
+1089 
-1097 DAQLE
+1097 
-1102 SATESEVESEL
+1102 
-1113 ELASEPAAE
+1113 
-1122 EAFTELNEL
+1122 NK
-1131 DLPEY
+1131 
-1136 TEEDALADAQLEPS
+1136 
-1150 VESEVEPEFELAS
+1150 
-1163 EPAAEEAFTELNELD
+1163 LD

-1195 AAESEVEPELEL
+1195 AAEAEVEPELEL
-1207 VSEPVTEEAFTELD
+1207 ASEPAEEEAFTELD

-1289 ESEVEPEF
+1289 ESEVEPE
-1297 ELASEP
+1297 
-1303 AAEEAFTELN
+1303 
-1313 ELDLP
+1313 
-1318 EYTEEDALAD
+1318 
-1328 AQLEPAAESEVEPEL
+1328 
-1343 ELVSEPVTEE
+1343 
-1353 AFTELDELDLP
+1353 
-1364 EYTEEDALADA
+1364 
-1375 QLESATESEVE
+1375 
-1386 SELELV
+1386 
-1392 SEPAA
+1392 
-1397 EEAFTELDEL
+1397 
-1407 DVPEYTEED
+1407 
-1416 ALADA
+1416 
-1421 QLEPA
+1421 
-1426 AESEVEPELELASE
+1426 
-1440 PAEEEAFPELDEL
+1440 
-1453 DLPEYTEEDALADA
+1453 
-1467 QLEPSVES
+1467 
-1475 EVEPELGDETET
+1475 LGDGTET

-1518 LDATQ
+1518 LGATQ

>member
-1 MRRFFQRLLLPVAVM
+1 MDPIYLTNLRTSKFKAHTEPFMRRFFQRLLLPVAVM

-146 APVRPVAPPRS
+146 TPVRPVAPPRP

-542 EQLEAKAIDETA
+542 EQLEPKAIDETA

-781 EGNAELE
+781 EGNTELE

-859 AEVTPSSAFD
+859 AEVTPYSAFD

-913 DAQLE
+913 DTQLE
-918 PATESDVEPEL
+918 PAVESEVEPEL
-929 ELASDLEEEEPFTE
+929 ELASDLDEEEAFTE

-963 EPATESEVEPELELA
+963 EPAAESEVEPELELASEPAAEEAFTELDELDLPEYTEEDALADAQLEPAAEAEVEPELELA

-1020 LELASEPAAEEAFTE
+1020 LELTSEPAEEEAFTE

-1046 EDALADAQLEPVA
+1046 EDALADAQLEPAA
-1059 ESEVD
+1059 ESEVE
-1064 PELDLASDLEEEE
+1064 PELGLASEPAEEE

-1102 SATESEVESEL
+1102 
-1113 ELASEPAAE
+1113 PA
-1122 EAFTELNEL
+1122 
-1131 DLPEY
+1131 
-1136 TEEDALADAQLEPS
+1136 
-1150 VESEVEPEFELAS
+1150 VESEVEPEFELTS
-1163 EPAAEEAFTELNELD
+1163 EPAEEEAFTELDELD

-1207 VSEPVTEEAFTELD
+1207 ASEPAEEEAFTELD

-1238 LEPAVESEVEPE
+1238 LESVVESEVEPE

-1289 ESEVEPEF
+1289 ESEVEPE
-1297 ELASEP
+1297 
-1303 AAEEAFTELN
+1303 
-1313 ELDLP
+1313 
-1318 EYTEEDALAD
+1318 
-1328 AQLEPAAESEVEPEL
+1328 
-1343 ELVSEPVTEE
+1343 
-1353 AFTELDELDLP
+1353 
-1364 EYTEEDALADA
+1364 
-1375 QLESATESEVE
+1375 
-1386 SELELV
+1386 
-1392 SEPAA
+1392 
-1397 EEAFTELDEL
+1397 
-1407 DVPEYTEED
+1407 
-1416 ALADA
+1416 
-1421 QLEPA
+1421 
-1426 AESEVEPELELASE
+1426 
-1440 PAEEEAFPELDEL
+1440 
-1453 DLPEYTEEDALADA
+1453 
-1467 QLEPSVES
+1467 
-1475 EVEPELGDETET
+1475 LGDGTET

-1518 LDATQ
+1518 LGATQ

>member
-146 APVRPVAPPRS
+146 TPVRPVAPPRP

-781 EGNAELE
+781 EGNTELE

-859 AEVTPSSAFD
+859 AEVTPYSAFD

-913 DAQLE
+913 DTQLE
-918 PATESDVEPEL
+918 PAVESEVEPEL
-929 ELASDLEEEEPFTE
+929 ELASDLDEEEAFTELDELDLPEYTEEDALADAQLEPAVDSEVEPELASEPAEEEAFTELDELDLPEYTEEDALADAQLEPAAESEVEPELELATEPAEEEVFTE

-963 EPATESEVEPELELA
+963 EPAAESEVEPELELTSEPAEEEAFTELDELDLPEYTEEDALADAQLEPAAESEVEPELGLA

-1020 LELASEPAAEEAFTE
+1020 LELTSEPAEEEAFTE

-1040 LPEYTE
+1040 LPEHTE
-1046 EDALADAQLEPVA
+1046 EDALADAQLEPAV
-1059 ESEVD
+1059 ESEVE
-1064 PELDLASDLEEEE
+1064 PELELASEPAEEE

-1102 SATESEVESEL
+1102 SV
-1113 ELASEPAAE
+1113 
-1122 EAFTELNEL
+1122 
-1131 DLPEY
+1131 
-1136 TEEDALADAQLEPS
+1136 
-1150 VESEVEPEFELAS
+1150 
-1163 EPAAEEAFTELNELD
+1163 
-1178 LPEYTEEDAL
+1178 
-1188 ADAQLEP
+1188 
-1195 AAESEVEPELEL
+1195 
-1207 VSEPVTEEAFTELD
+1207 
-1221 ELDLPEYTEED
+1221 
-1232 ALADAQ
+1232 
-1238 LEPAVESEVEPE
+1238 VESEVEPE

-1289 ESEVEPEF
+1289 ESEVEPE
-1297 ELASEP
+1297 
-1303 AAEEAFTELN
+1303 
-1313 ELDLP
+1313 
-1318 EYTEEDALAD
+1318 
-1328 AQLEPAAESEVEPEL
+1328 
-1343 ELVSEPVTEE
+1343 
-1353 AFTELDELDLP
+1353 
-1364 EYTEEDALADA
+1364 
-1375 QLESATESEVE
+1375 
-1386 SELELV
+1386 
-1392 SEPAA
+1392 
-1397 EEAFTELDEL
+1397 
-1407 DVPEYTEED
+1407 
-1416 ALADA
+1416 
-1421 QLEPA
+1421 
-1426 AESEVEPELELASE
+1426 
-1440 PAEEEAFPELDEL
+1440 
-1453 DLPEYTEEDALADA
+1453 
-1467 QLEPSVES
+1467 
-1475 EVEPELGDETET
+1475 LGDGTET

-1518 LDATQ
+1518 LGATQ

>member
-146 APVRPVAPPRS
+146 TPVRPVAPPRP

-613 LLNEVLGEPVPEEL
+613 LLNEVLGEPVSEEL

-781 EGNAELE
+781 EGNTELE

-798 QTTATNETAD
+798 QTTATNETVD

-898 NELDLPE
+898 NELDLSEYTEEDTLADAQLEPAAESEVEPELELASEPVEEEAFTELDELDLPEYTEEDALADAQLEPVAESEVEPELDLASEPAEEEAFTELNKLDLPE

-918 PATESDVEPEL
+918 PAAESEVEPELELVSEPAEEESFTELDELDLPEYTEEDALADAQLEPAVESEVEPEL
-929 ELASDLEEEEPFTE
+929 ELASEPAEEEVFTE

-963 EPATESEVEPELELA
+963 EPAAESEVEPELELA

-1005 DAQLEPAVESEVEPE
+1005 DAQLEPATESEVEPE
-1020 LELASEPAAEEAFTE
+1020 L
-1035 LDELD
+1035 
-1040 LPEYTE
+1040 
-1046 EDALADAQLEPVA
+1046 
-1059 ESEVD
+1059 
-1064 PELDLASDLEEEE
+1064 ASDLEE
-1077 AFTELDELDLPE
+1077 
-1089 YTEEDALA
+1089 
-1097 DAQLE
+1097 
-1102 SATESEVESEL
+1102 
-1113 ELASEPAAE
+1113 
-1122 EAFTELNEL
+1122 
-1131 DLPEY
+1131 
-1136 TEEDALADAQLEPS
+1136 
-1150 VESEVEPEFELAS
+1150 
-1163 EPAAEEAFTELNELD
+1163 
-1178 LPEYTEEDAL
+1178 
-1188 ADAQLEP
+1188 
-1195 AAESEVEPELEL
+1195 
-1207 VSEPVTEEAFTELD
+1207 
-1221 ELDLPEYTEED
+1221 
-1232 ALADAQ
+1232 
-1238 LEPAVESEVEPE
+1238 
-1250 LELASEPAAEEAFTE
+1250 
-1265 LNELDLPEYTE
+1265 
-1276 EDALADA
+1276 
-1283 QLEPSV
+1283 
-1289 ESEVEPEF
+1289 
-1297 ELASEP
+1297 
-1303 AAEEAFTELN
+1303 EEAFTELN

>member
-1 MRRFFQRLLLPVAVM
+1 MDPIYLTNLRTSKFKAHTEPFMRRFFQRLLLPVAVM

-146 APVRPVAPPRS
+146 TPVRPVAPPRP

-167 VAQTPPQVT
+167 VAQTPPQV
-176 PTTAPQ
+176 PSTTAPQ

-199 DAEVMALEEKN
+199 DADVMALEEKN

-798 QTTATNETAD
+798 QTTATNETVD

-824 TSDDALA
+824 TSDDVLA

-886 EASNDESDLTAL
+886 EASNDESDLTVL

-918 PATESDVEPEL
+918 PAEESEVEPEL
-929 ELASDLEEEEPFTE
+929 ELASDLDEEEAFTE

-963 EPATESEVEPELELA
+963 EPAAESEVEPELELA

-1005 DAQLEPAVESEVEPE
+1005 DAQLEPAAESEVEPELELASDLEEEEAFTELNKLDLPEYTEEDALADAQLEPAAESEVEPELELASDLEEEETFTELDELDLPEYTEEDALADAQLEPAVESEVEPE
-1020 LELASEPAAEEAFTE
+1020 LELATEPAAEEAFTE

-1046 EDALADAQLEPVA
+1046 EDALADAQLEP
-1059 ESEVD
+1059 
-1064 PELDLASDLEEEE
+1064 
-1077 AFTELDELDLPE
+1077 
-1089 YTEEDALA
+1089 
-1097 DAQLE
+1097 
-1102 SATESEVESEL
+1102 
-1113 ELASEPAAE
+1113 AA
-1122 EAFTELNEL
+1122 
-1131 DLPEY
+1131 
-1136 TEEDALADAQLEPS
+1136 
-1150 VESEVEPEFELAS
+1150 ESEVEPELELAS

-1207 VSEPVTEEAFTELD
+1207 ASVLEEEDPFTELD
-1221 ELDLPEYTEED
+1221 
-1232 ALADAQ
+1232 
-1238 LEPAVESEVEPE
+1238 
-1250 LELASEPAAEEAFTE
+1250 
-1265 LNELDLPEYTE
+1265 
-1276 EDALADA
+1276 
-1283 QLEPSV
+1283 
-1289 ESEVEPEF
+1289 
-1297 ELASEP
+1297 
-1303 AAEEAFTELN
+1303 

-1343 ELVSEPVTEE
+1343 
-1353 AFTELDELDLP
+1353 
-1364 EYTEEDALADA
+1364 
-1375 QLESATESEVE
+1375 
-1386 SELELV
+1386 
-1392 SEPAA
+1392 
-1397 EEAFTELDEL
+1397 
-1407 DVPEYTEED
+1407 
-1416 ALADA
+1416 
-1421 QLEPA
+1421 
-1426 AESEVEPELELASE
+1426 
-1440 PAEEEAFPELDEL
+1440 
-1453 DLPEYTEEDALADA
+1453 
-1467 QLEPSVES
+1467 
-1475 EVEPELGDETET
+1475 GDETET

-1495 ALVADEDLLASV
+1495 ALIADEDLLASV

>member
-146 APVRPVAPPRS
+146 APVRPVAPPRP

-219 VQSEVSTLKEELG
+219 VQSEVSTLKEELS

-271 LVALLALIPGLLIA
+271 LVTLLALIPGLLIA

-831 PDALSQSVEESLTL
+831 PDAVSQSVEESLTL

-859 AEVTPSSAFD
+859 AEVIPSSAFD

-886 EASNDESDLTAL
+886 EASNDESGLTAL

-918 PATESDVEPEL
+918 PAVESEVEPEL
-929 ELASDLEEEEPFTE
+929 ELASEPVEEEAFTE

-963 EPATESEVEPELELA
+963 EPAVESEVEPELELATEPAEEEVFTELNELDLPEYTEEDALADAQLEPAAESEVEPELELA

-1020 LELASEPAAEEAFTE
+1020 LELASEPAE
-1035 LDELD
+1035 
-1040 LPEYTE
+1040 
-1046 EDALADAQLEPVA
+1046 
-1059 ESEVD
+1059 
-1064 PELDLASDLEEEE
+1064 
-1077 AFTELDELDLPE
+1077 
-1089 YTEEDALA
+1089 
-1097 DAQLE
+1097 
-1102 SATESEVESEL
+1102 
-1113 ELASEPAAE
+1113 
-1122 EAFTELNEL
+1122 
-1131 DLPEY
+1131 
-1136 TEEDALADAQLEPS
+1136 
-1150 VESEVEPEFELAS
+1150 
-1163 EPAAEEAFTELNELD
+1163 
-1178 LPEYTEEDAL
+1178 
-1188 ADAQLEP
+1188 
-1195 AAESEVEPELEL
+1195 
-1207 VSEPVTEEAFTELD
+1207 EEAFTELD

-1250 LELASEPAAEEAFTE
+1250 LELASEPAEEEVFTE

-1283 QLEPSV
+1283 QLEPAA
-1289 ESEVEPEF
+1289 EAEVEPEL
-1297 ELASEP
+1297 ELASDLEE
-1303 AAEEAFTELN
+1303 EEAFTELN

-1328 AQLEPAAESEVEPEL
+1328 AQLEPA
-1343 ELVSEPVTEE
+1343 
-1353 AFTELDELDLP
+1353 
-1364 EYTEEDALADA
+1364 
-1375 QLESATESEVE
+1375 
-1386 SELELV
+1386 
-1392 SEPAA
+1392 
-1397 EEAFTELDEL
+1397 
-1407 DVPEYTEED
+1407 
-1416 ALADA
+1416 
-1421 QLEPA
+1421 
-1426 AESEVEPELELASE
+1426 
-1440 PAEEEAFPELDEL
+1440 
-1453 DLPEYTEEDALADA
+1453 
-1467 QLEPSVES
+1467 VES

-1487 LAQETESD
+1487 LTQETESD

>member
-146 APVRPVAPPRS
+146 TPVRPVAPPRP

-428 PTDNDDL
+428 PTDNDDR

-575 DELLDDFDK
+575 DELLDNFDK

-642 ELLDDLD
+642 ELLDDLE

-781 EGNAELE
+781 EGNTELE

-798 QTTATNETAD
+798 QTTATNETVD

-886 EASNDESDLTAL
+886 EASDESDLTAL
-898 NELDLPE
+898 NELDLSEYTEEDTLADAQLEPAAESEVEPELELASEPVEEEAFTELDELDLPEYTEEDALADAQLEPVAESEVEPELDLASEPAEEEAFTELNKLDLPEYTEEDALADAQLEPAAESEVEPELELVSEPAEEESFTELDELDLPE

-918 PATESDVEPEL
+918 PAAESEVEPEL
-929 ELASDLEEEEPFTE
+929 ELASDLEEEEAFTE

-963 EPATESEVEPELELA
+963 EPAAESEVEPDLAIDLEEEEAFTELNKLDLPEYTEEDALADAQLEPAAESEVEPELELA
-978 SEPAEE
+978 SDLEE
-984 EAFTELDELDLPEYT
+984 EETFTELDELDLPEYT

-1020 LELASEPAAEEAFTE
+1020 LELATEPAAEEAFTE

-1046 EDALADAQLEPVA
+1046 EDALADAQLEP
-1059 ESEVD
+1059 
-1064 PELDLASDLEEEE
+1064 
-1077 AFTELDELDLPE
+1077 
-1089 YTEEDALA
+1089 
-1097 DAQLE
+1097 
-1102 SATESEVESEL
+1102 
-1113 ELASEPAAE
+1113 
-1122 EAFTELNEL
+1122 
-1131 DLPEY
+1131 
-1136 TEEDALADAQLEPS
+1136 
-1150 VESEVEPEFELAS
+1150 
-1163 EPAAEEAFTELNELD
+1163 
-1178 LPEYTEEDAL
+1178 
-1188 ADAQLEP
+1188 

-1207 VSEPVTEEAFTELD
+1207 ASDLEEEEAFIELD

-1238 LEPAVESEVEPE
+1238 LEPAAEAEVEPE
-1250 LELASEPAAEEAFTE
+1250 LELAT
-1265 LNELDLPEYTE
+1265 
-1276 EDALADA
+1276 
-1283 QLEPSV
+1283 
-1289 ESEVEPEF
+1289 
-1297 ELASEP
+1297 
-1303 AAEEAFTELN
+1303 
-1313 ELDLP
+1313 
-1318 EYTEEDALAD
+1318 
-1328 AQLEPAAESEVEPEL
+1328 
-1343 ELVSEPVTEE
+1343 
-1353 AFTELDELDLP
+1353 
-1364 EYTEEDALADA
+1364 
-1375 QLESATESEVE
+1375 
-1386 SELELV
+1386 
-1392 SEPAA
+1392 
-1397 EEAFTELDEL
+1397 
-1407 DVPEYTEED
+1407 
-1416 ALADA
+1416 
-1421 QLEPA
+1421 
-1426 AESEVEPELELASE
+1426 E
-1440 PAEEEAFPELDEL
+1440 PAEEEVFTELDEL

-1475 EVEPELGDETET
+1475 EVEPELGDGTET

-1518 LDATQ
+1518 LGATQ

>member
-1 MRRFFQRLLLPVAVM
+1 M
-16 VVTQTSFV
+16 
-24 SAESIRLV
+24 
-32 GPDGQVQ
+32 
-39 PTPQYSENIVR
+39 
-50 NSANNEPGR
+50 
-59 FFGPTSANQTLWSI
+59 
-73 ASQLRP
+73 
-79 SSSVTVQ
+79 Q

-146 APVRPVAPPRS
+146 TPVRPVAPPRP

-798 QTTATNETAD
+798 QTTSTNETVD

-824 TSDDALA
+824 TSDDVLA

-859 AEVTPSSAFD
+859 VEVTPSSAFD

-898 NELDLPE
+898 NELDLSE

-918 PATESDVEPEL
+918 PAVESEVEPEL
-929 ELASDLEEEEPFTE
+929 ELASEPAEEEAFTELDELDLPEYTEEDALADAQLDPAAESEVEPEFELASEPAAEEAFTELDELDLPEYTEEDAMADAQLEPAVESEVEPELELATEPAEEEVFTE

-963 EPATESEVEPELELA
+963 EPAAESEVEPELELA

-1005 DAQLEPAVESEVEPE
+1005 DAQLEPAAESEVEP
-1020 LELASEPAAEEAFTE
+1020 
-1035 LDELD
+1035 
-1040 LPEYTE
+1040 
-1046 EDALADAQLEPVA
+1046 
-1059 ESEVD
+1059 
-1064 PELDLASDLEEEE
+1064 DLAIDLEE
-1077 AFTELDELDLPE
+1077 
-1089 YTEEDALA
+1089 
-1097 DAQLE
+1097 
-1102 SATESEVESEL
+1102 
-1113 ELASEPAAE
+1113 
-1122 EAFTELNEL
+1122 
-1131 DLPEY
+1131 
-1136 TEEDALADAQLEPS
+1136 
-1150 VESEVEPEFELAS
+1150 
-1163 EPAAEEAFTELNELD
+1163 EEAFTELNELD

-1207 VSEPVTEEAFTELD
+1207 VSEPAEEEAFTELD
-1221 ELDLPEYTEED
+1221 ELDLPEYTEEDALADAQLEPAAESEVEPELASDLEEEEAFTELNELDLPEYTEED

-1250 LELASEPAAEEAFTE
+1250 LELATEPAEE
-1265 LNELDLPEYTE
+1265 
-1276 EDALADA
+1276 
-1283 QLEPSV
+1283 
-1289 ESEVEPEF
+1289 EV
-1297 ELASEP
+1297 
-1303 AAEEAFTELN
+1303 
-1313 ELDLP
+1313 
-1318 EYTEEDALAD
+1318 
-1328 AQLEPAAESEVEPEL
+1328 
-1343 ELVSEPVTEE
+1343 
-1353 AFTELDELDLP
+1353 FTELDELDLP

-1375 QLESATESEVE
+1375 QLEPAAEAEVE
-1386 SELELV
+1386 SELERASDL
-1392 SEPAA
+1392 E
-1397 EEAFTELDEL
+1397 EKEAFTELDK
-1407 DVPEYTEED
+1407 
-1416 ALADA
+1416 
-1421 QLEPA
+1421 
-1426 AESEVEPELELASE
+1426 
-1440 PAEEEAFPELDEL
+1440 L

-1576 LQMGGED
+1576 LQIGGED

>member
-146 APVRPVAPPRS
+146 TPVRPVAPPRP

-781 EGNAELE
+781 EANTELE

-798 QTTATNETAD
+798 QTTATNETVD

-859 AEVTPSSAFD
+859 AEVTPSSVFD

-918 PATESDVEPEL
+918 PA
-929 ELASDLEEEEPFTE
+929 A
-943 LNELDLPEYTEEDA
+943 
-957 LADAQL
+957 
-963 EPATESEVEPELELA
+963 ESEVEPELELA

-1005 DAQLEPAVESEVEPE
+1005 DAQLEPAAESEVEPE
-1020 LELASEPAAEEAFTE
+1020 LELASEPVEEEAFTE

-1046 EDALADAQLEPVA
+1046 EDALADAQLEPAAESEVEPELELASEPAEEEAFTELDELDLPEYTEEDALADAQLEPAAESEVEPELELATEPAEEEVFTELNELDLPEYIEEDALADAQLEPAAESEVESELELASDLEEEEAFTELNELDLPEYTEEDALADAQLEPVA
-1059 ESEVD
+1059 ESEVE
-1064 PELDLASDLEEEE
+1064 PELELASDLEEEE

-1102 SATESEVESEL
+1102 PAAESEVEPEL
-1113 ELASEPAAE
+1113 ELATEPAEE
-1122 EAFTELNEL
+1122 EAFPELDEL

-1136 TEEDALADAQLEPS
+1136 TEEDALADAQLEPA
-1150 VESEVEPEFELAS
+1150 VESEVEPELELAS
-1163 EPAAEEAFTELNELD
+1163 DLEEEEAFTELDELD

-1207 VSEPVTEEAFTELD
+1207 ASEPAEEEAFTELD
-1221 ELDLPEYTEED
+1221 KLDLPEYTEED

-1238 LEPAVESEVEPE
+1238 LEPSVESEVEPE

-1289 ESEVEPEF
+1289 ESEVEPE
-1297 ELASEP
+1297 
-1303 AAEEAFTELN
+1303 
-1313 ELDLP
+1313 
-1318 EYTEEDALAD
+1318 
-1328 AQLEPAAESEVEPEL
+1328 
-1343 ELVSEPVTEE
+1343 
-1353 AFTELDELDLP
+1353 
-1364 EYTEEDALADA
+1364 
-1375 QLESATESEVE
+1375 
-1386 SELELV
+1386 
-1392 SEPAA
+1392 
-1397 EEAFTELDEL
+1397 
-1407 DVPEYTEED
+1407 
-1416 ALADA
+1416 
-1421 QLEPA
+1421 
-1426 AESEVEPELELASE
+1426 
-1440 PAEEEAFPELDEL
+1440 
-1453 DLPEYTEEDALADA
+1453 
-1467 QLEPSVES
+1467 
-1475 EVEPELGDETET
+1475 LGDGTET

-1518 LDATQ
+1518 LGATQ

-1651 EEQGLNPDEEE
+1651 EVQGLNPDEEE

>member
-146 APVRPVAPPRS
+146 TPVRPVAPPRP

-627 ASGLEIDQNSTELLD
+627 ASELEIDQNSTELLD

-798 QTTATNETAD
+798 QTTATNETVD
-808 ELLADLAAQP
+808 ELLADLATQP

-824 TSDDALA
+824 TSDDVLA

-886 EASNDESDLTAL
+886 EASNDESDLT
-898 NELDLPE
+898 
-905 YTEEDALA
+905 
-913 DAQLE
+913 
-918 PATESDVEPEL
+918 V
-929 ELASDLEEEEPFTE
+929 
-943 LNELDLPEYTEEDA
+943 
-957 LADAQL
+957 
-963 EPATESEVEPELELA
+963 
-978 SEPAEE
+978 
-984 EAFTELDELDLPEYT
+984 
-999 EEDALA
+999 
-1005 DAQLEPAVESEVEPE
+1005 
-1020 LELASEPAAEEAFTE
+1020 
-1035 LDELD
+1035 
-1040 LPEYTE
+1040 
-1046 EDALADAQLEPVA
+1046 
-1059 ESEVD
+1059 
-1064 PELDLASDLEEEE
+1064 
-1077 AFTELDELDLPE
+1077 
-1089 YTEEDALA
+1089 
-1097 DAQLE
+1097 
-1102 SATESEVESEL
+1102 
-1113 ELASEPAAE
+1113 
-1122 EAFTELNEL
+1122 
-1131 DLPEY
+1131 
-1136 TEEDALADAQLEPS
+1136 
-1150 VESEVEPEFELAS
+1150 
-1163 EPAAEEAFTELNELD
+1163 LNELD

-1207 VSEPVTEEAFTELD
+1207 ASEPVAEEAFTELD

-1238 LEPAVESEVEPE
+1238 LEPATESDVEPELELVSEPAAEEAFTELDELDLPEYTEEDALADAQLEPAAEAEVEPE

-1283 QLEPSV
+1283 QLEPATESDV
-1289 ESEVEPEF
+1289 EPELDLASDLEEEDPFTELDELDLPEYTEEDALADAQLEPVAESEVEPELDLASDLEEEEAF
-1297 ELASEP
+1297 TELDELDLPEYTEEDALADAQLEPVAESEVEPELDLASDLEEEEAFTELNELDLPEYTEEDALADAQLEPVAESEVEPELELATEP
-1303 AAEEAFTELN
+1303 AEEEAFTELN

-1328 AQLEPAAESEVEPEL
+1328 AQLEPA
-1343 ELVSEPVTEE
+1343 
-1353 AFTELDELDLP
+1353 
-1364 EYTEEDALADA
+1364 
-1375 QLESATESEVE
+1375 
-1386 SELELV
+1386 
-1392 SEPAA
+1392 
-1397 EEAFTELDEL
+1397 
-1407 DVPEYTEED
+1407 
-1416 ALADA
+1416 
-1421 QLEPA
+1421 
-1426 AESEVEPELELASE
+1426 
-1440 PAEEEAFPELDEL
+1440 
-1453 DLPEYTEEDALADA
+1453 
-1467 QLEPSVES
+1467 VES

>member
-1 MRRFFQRLLLPVAVM
+1 MDPIYLTNLRTSKFKAHTEPFMRRFFQRLLLPVAVM

-132 IMASHQAKLNQTPD
+132 IMAFHQAKLNQTPD
-146 APVRPVAPPRS
+146 TPVRPVAPPRP

-182 EKAPT
+182 EKVPT

-232 DENRIRSEVERLL
+232 DENRIRNEVERLL

-309 SEMPTAAPV
+309 SEMPTVAPV

-477 LASELDALDDEPAIQ
+477 LASELDALDDESAIQ

-683 QHPEPAESL
+683 QHPEPVESL

-781 EGNAELE
+781 EGNTELE

-798 QTTATNETAD
+798 QTTATNETVD
-808 ELLADLAAQP
+808 ELLTDLAAQP

-898 NELDLPE
+898 NELDLSE

-918 PATESDVEPEL
+918 PAAESEVEPEL
-929 ELASDLEEEEPFTE
+929 ELASEPAEEDALVDAQLEPAAESEVEPELELASEPAEEEAFTE
-943 LNELDLPEYTEEDA
+943 LNELDLPEYTKEDA

-963 EPATESEVEPELELA
+963 EPATESEVEPELELASEPVEEEAFTELDELDLPEYTEEDALADAQLEPAVDSEVEPELASEPAEEEAFTELDELDLPEYTEEDALADAQLEPAAESEVEPELELATEPAEEEVFTELDELDLPEYTEEDALADAQLEPAAESEVEPELELTSEPAEEEAFTELDELDLPEYTEEDALADAQLEPAAESEVEPELGLA

-1020 LELASEPAAEEAFTE
+1020 LELAS
-1035 LDELD
+1035 
-1040 LPEYTE
+1040 
-1046 EDALADAQLEPVA
+1046 
-1059 ESEVD
+1059 
-1064 PELDLASDLEEEE
+1064 DLEEEE

-1102 SATESEVESEL
+1102 
-1113 ELASEPAAE
+1113 PA
-1122 EAFTELNEL
+1122 
-1131 DLPEY
+1131 
-1136 TEEDALADAQLEPS
+1136 
-1150 VESEVEPEFELAS
+1150 V
-1163 EPAAEEAFTELNELD
+1163 
-1178 LPEYTEEDAL
+1178 
-1188 ADAQLEP
+1188 
-1195 AAESEVEPELEL
+1195 ESEVEPELEL
-1207 VSEPVTEEAFTELD
+1207 ASEPAEEEAFTELD

-1238 LEPAVESEVEPE
+1238 LESVVESEVEPE

-1289 ESEVEPEF
+1289 ESEVEPE
-1297 ELASEP
+1297 
-1303 AAEEAFTELN
+1303 
-1313 ELDLP
+1313 
-1318 EYTEEDALAD
+1318 
-1328 AQLEPAAESEVEPEL
+1328 
-1343 ELVSEPVTEE
+1343 
-1353 AFTELDELDLP
+1353 
-1364 EYTEEDALADA
+1364 
-1375 QLESATESEVE
+1375 
-1386 SELELV
+1386 
-1392 SEPAA
+1392 
-1397 EEAFTELDEL
+1397 
-1407 DVPEYTEED
+1407 
-1416 ALADA
+1416 
-1421 QLEPA
+1421 
-1426 AESEVEPELELASE
+1426 
-1440 PAEEEAFPELDEL
+1440 
-1453 DLPEYTEEDALADA
+1453 
-1467 QLEPSVES
+1467 
-1475 EVEPELGDETET
+1475 LGDGTET

-1518 LDATQ
+1518 LGATQ

>member
-146 APVRPVAPPRS
+146 TPVRPVAPPRP

-781 EGNAELE
+781 EGNTELE

-859 AEVTPSSAFD
+859 AEVTPYSAFD

-918 PATESDVEPEL
+918 PAVESEVEPEPEL
-929 ELASDLEEEEPFTE
+929 ELASDLEEEEAFTELNKLDLPEYTEEDALADAQLEPAVGSEVEPELASEPAEEEAFTELDELDLPEYTEEDALADAQLEPAAESEVEPELELATEPAEEEVFTE

-963 EPATESEVEPELELA
+963 EPAAESEVEPELELTSEPAEEEAFTELDELDLPEYTEEDALADAQLEPAAESEVEPELGLA

-1020 LELASEPAAEEAFTE
+1020 LELTSEPAEEEAFTE

-1040 LPEYTE
+1040 LPEHTE
-1046 EDALADAQLEPVA
+1046 EDALADAQLEPAV
-1059 ESEVD
+1059 ESEVE
-1064 PELDLASDLEEEE
+1064 PELELASEPAEEE

-1102 SATESEVESEL
+1102 SV
-1113 ELASEPAAE
+1113 
-1122 EAFTELNEL
+1122 
-1131 DLPEY
+1131 
-1136 TEEDALADAQLEPS
+1136 
-1150 VESEVEPEFELAS
+1150 
-1163 EPAAEEAFTELNELD
+1163 
-1178 LPEYTEEDAL
+1178 
-1188 ADAQLEP
+1188 
-1195 AAESEVEPELEL
+1195 
-1207 VSEPVTEEAFTELD
+1207 
-1221 ELDLPEYTEED
+1221 
-1232 ALADAQ
+1232 
-1238 LEPAVESEVEPE
+1238 VESEVEPE

-1289 ESEVEPEF
+1289 ESEVEPE
-1297 ELASEP
+1297 
-1303 AAEEAFTELN
+1303 
-1313 ELDLP
+1313 
-1318 EYTEEDALAD
+1318 
-1328 AQLEPAAESEVEPEL
+1328 
-1343 ELVSEPVTEE
+1343 
-1353 AFTELDELDLP
+1353 
-1364 EYTEEDALADA
+1364 
-1375 QLESATESEVE
+1375 
-1386 SELELV
+1386 
-1392 SEPAA
+1392 
-1397 EEAFTELDEL
+1397 
-1407 DVPEYTEED
+1407 
-1416 ALADA
+1416 
-1421 QLEPA
+1421 
-1426 AESEVEPELELASE
+1426 
-1440 PAEEEAFPELDEL
+1440 
-1453 DLPEYTEEDALADA
+1453 
-1467 QLEPSVES
+1467 
-1475 EVEPELGDETET
+1475 LGDGTET
-1487 LAQETESD
+1487 LAQETDSD
-1495 ALVADEDLLASV
+1495 TLVADEDLLASV

-1518 LDATQ
+1518 LGATQ

>member
-146 APVRPVAPPRS
+146 TPVRPVAPPRP

-347 NDAEKAF
+347 NDSEKAF

-831 PDALSQSVEESLTL
+831 PDTLSQSVEESLTL

-859 AEVTPSSAFD
+859 AEVTPSSVFD

-918 PATESDVEPEL
+918 PAAESEVEPEL
-929 ELASDLEEEEPFTE
+929 ELASEPAEEEAFTELDELDLPEYTEEDALADAQLEPAAESEVEPELELASEPAEEEAFTE

-963 EPATESEVEPELELA
+963 EPAAESEVEPELELVSEPVTEEAFTELNELDLPEYTEEDALADAQLEPAAESEVEPELELASEPAEEEAFTEFNELDLPEYTEEDALADAQLEPVAESEVEPELELASEPAAEEAFTELNELDLPEYTEEDALADAQLEPAAESEVEPELELATEPAEEEVFTELNELDLPEYTEEDALADAQLEPAAESEVEPELELA

-1020 LELASEPAAEEAFTE
+1020 LELATEPT
-1035 LDELD
+1035 
-1040 LPEYTE
+1040 
-1046 EDALADAQLEPVA
+1046 
-1059 ESEVD
+1059 
-1064 PELDLASDLEEEE
+1064 EEE
-1077 AFTELDELDLPE
+1077 AFT
-1089 YTEEDALA
+1089 
-1097 DAQLE
+1097 
-1102 SATESEVESEL
+1102 
-1113 ELASEPAAE
+1113 
-1122 EAFTELNEL
+1122 
-1131 DLPEY
+1131 
-1136 TEEDALADAQLEPS
+1136 
-1150 VESEVEPEFELAS
+1150 
-1163 EPAAEEAFTELNELD
+1163 
-1178 LPEYTEEDAL
+1178 
-1188 ADAQLEP
+1188 
-1195 AAESEVEPELEL
+1195 
-1207 VSEPVTEEAFTELD
+1207 
-1221 ELDLPEYTEED
+1221 
-1232 ALADAQ
+1232 
-1238 LEPAVESEVEPE
+1238 
-1250 LELASEPAAEEAFTE
+1250 
-1265 LNELDLPEYTE
+1265 
-1276 EDALADA
+1276 
-1283 QLEPSV
+1283 
-1289 ESEVEPEF
+1289 
-1297 ELASEP
+1297 
-1303 AAEEAFTELN
+1303 
-1313 ELDLP
+1313 
-1318 EYTEEDALAD
+1318 
-1328 AQLEPAAESEVEPEL
+1328 
-1343 ELVSEPVTEE
+1343 
-1353 AFTELDELDLP
+1353 
-1364 EYTEEDALADA
+1364 
-1375 QLESATESEVE
+1375 
-1386 SELELV
+1386 
-1392 SEPAA
+1392 
-1397 EEAFTELDEL
+1397 
-1407 DVPEYTEED
+1407 
-1416 ALADA
+1416 
-1421 QLEPA
+1421 
-1426 AESEVEPELELASE
+1426 
-1440 PAEEEAFPELDEL
+1440 ELDEL

-1475 EVEPELGDETET
+1475 EVEPELGDGTET

-1518 LDATQ
+1518 LGATQ

>member
-146 APVRPVAPPRS
+146 TPVRPVAPPRP

-554 LLDEILAEQDAPLSE
+554 LLDEILAEQDVPLSE

-886 EASNDESDLTAL
+886 EASNDESDLT
-898 NELDLPE
+898 
-905 YTEEDALA
+905 
-913 DAQLE
+913 
-918 PATESDVEPEL
+918 
-929 ELASDLEEEEPFTE
+929 E

-963 EPATESEVEPELELA
+963 EPAVESEVEPEPELELASDLEEEEAFTELDELDLPEYTEEDALADAQLEPAVESEVEPELELASDLEEEEAFTELNKLDLPEYTEEDALADAQLEPAAESEVEPELELA

-1005 DAQLEPAVESEVEPE
+1005 DAQLEPAAESEVEPELASDLEEEEAFTEFNELDLPEYTEEDALADAQLEPAAESEVEPE
-1020 LELASEPAAEEAFTE
+1020 LELVSEPAEEEAFTE

-1046 EDALADAQLEPVA
+1046 EDALADAQLEPAA
-1059 ESEVD
+1059 ESEVE
-1064 PELDLASDLEEEE
+1064 PELASDLEE
-1077 AFTELDELDLPE
+1077 
-1089 YTEEDALA
+1089 
-1097 DAQLE
+1097 
-1102 SATESEVESEL
+1102 
-1113 ELASEPAAE
+1113 
-1122 EAFTELNEL
+1122 
-1131 DLPEY
+1131 
-1136 TEEDALADAQLEPS
+1136 
-1150 VESEVEPEFELAS
+1150 
-1163 EPAAEEAFTELNELD
+1163 EEAFTELNELD

-1221 ELDLPEYTEED
+1221 
-1232 ALADAQ
+1232 
-1238 LEPAVESEVEPE
+1238 
-1250 LELASEPAAEEAFTE
+1250 
-1265 LNELDLPEYTE
+1265 
-1276 EDALADA
+1276 
-1283 QLEPSV
+1283 
-1289 ESEVEPEF
+1289 
-1297 ELASEP
+1297 
-1303 AAEEAFTELN
+1303 

-1421 QLEPA
+1421 QLE
-1426 AESEVEPELELASE
+1426 S
-1440 PAEEEAFPELDEL
+1440 
-1453 DLPEYTEEDALADA
+1453 
-1467 QLEPSVES
+1467 SVES

-1523 DVPPTQSLANKAFD
+1523 DVPPTQSLTNKAFD

>member
-146 APVRPVAPPRS
+146 TPVRPVAPPRP

-187 ELKTPAKPSQST
+187 ELKTPAKLSQST

-219 VQSEVSTLKEELG
+219 VQSEVSTLKKELG

-740 PEIEGGLEDDLPQP
+740 PEIEGGLEDDLSQP

-788 LSSAEDDLPE
+788 LSSVEDDLPE

-905 YTEEDALA
+905 YTEEDVLA

-918 PATESDVEPEL
+918 PAAESDVEP
-929 ELASDLEEEEPFTE
+929 ELASDLEEEEAFTE

-957 LADAQL
+957 LADVQL
-963 EPATESEVEPELELA
+963 EPATESDVEP
-978 SEPAEE
+978 
-984 EAFTELDELDLPEYT
+984 
-999 EEDALA
+999 
-1005 DAQLEPAVESEVEPE
+1005 
-1020 LELASEPAAEEAFTE
+1020 
-1035 LDELD
+1035 
-1040 LPEYTE
+1040 
-1046 EDALADAQLEPVA
+1046 
-1059 ESEVD
+1059 
-1064 PELDLASDLEEEE
+1064 
-1077 AFTELDELDLPE
+1077 
-1089 YTEEDALA
+1089 
-1097 DAQLE
+1097 
-1102 SATESEVESEL
+1102 EL

-1136 TEEDALADAQLEPS
+1136 TEEDALADAQLETAA
-1150 VESEVEPEFELAS
+1150 ESEVEPELELAS
-1163 EPAAEEAFTELNELD
+1163 DLEEKEAFTELDEID

-1207 VSEPVTEEAFTELD
+1207 ASEPTEEEAFTELD

-1232 ALADAQ
+1232 ALANAQ
-1238 LEPAVESEVEPE
+1238 LEPAAESEVEPE

-1283 QLEPSV
+1283 QLGPAAEAEVEPELELASDLDEEEPFTELNELDLPEYTEEDALADAQLEPAAEAEVEPELELVSDLEEEEAFTELNELDLPEYTEEDALADAQLEPAV
-1289 ESEVEPEF
+1289 ESEVEPEL

-1303 AAEEAFTELN
+1303 AEEEVFTELN

-1328 AQLEPAAESEVEPEL
+1328 AQLEPAAESEVESEL
-1343 ELVSEPVTEE
+1343 ELASDLEEEE
-1353 AFTELDELDLP
+1353 AFTELNELDLP
-1364 EYTEEDALADA
+1364 EYTEK
-1375 QLESATESEVE
+1375 
-1386 SELELV
+1386 
-1392 SEPAA
+1392 
-1397 EEAFTELDEL
+1397 
-1407 DVPEYTEED
+1407 D

-1426 AESEVEPELELASE
+1426 A
-1440 PAEEEAFPELDEL
+1440 
-1453 DLPEYTEEDALADA
+1453 
-1467 QLEPSVES
+1467 ES

-1518 LDATQ
+1518 LGATQ

>member
-1 MRRFFQRLLLPVAVM
+1 M
-16 VVTQTSFV
+16 
-24 SAESIRLV
+24 
-32 GPDGQVQ
+32 
-39 PTPQYSENIVR
+39 
-50 NSANNEPGR
+50 
-59 FFGPTSANQTLWSI
+59 
-73 ASQLRP
+73 
-79 SSSVTVQ
+79 Q

-146 APVRPVAPPRS
+146 APVRPVAPPRP

-167 VAQTPPQVT
+167 VAQTPPQVP

-781 EGNAELE
+781 EGNTELE

-798 QTTATNETAD
+798 QTTATNETVD

-874 TEIEPESEPLAA
+874 TEIEPEPLAA

-898 NELDLPE
+898 NELDLSE

-918 PATESDVEPEL
+918 PA
-929 ELASDLEEEEPFTE
+929 A
-943 LNELDLPEYTEEDA
+943 
-957 LADAQL
+957 
-963 EPATESEVEPELELA
+963 ESEVEPELELA

-1020 LELASEPAAEEAFTE
+1020 LELASEPVEEEAFTE

-1046 EDALADAQLEPVA
+1046 EDALADAQLEPAVDSEVEPELASEPAEEEAFTELDELDLPEYTEEDALADAQLEPAA
-1059 ESEVD
+1059 ESEVE
-1064 PELDLASDLEEEE
+1064 PELELATEPAEEEVFTELNELDLPEYTEEDALADAQLEPAAESEVEPELELTSEPAEEEAFTELDELDLPEYTEEDALADAQLEPAVESEVEPELELASEPAEEE

-1102 SATESEVESEL
+1102 SV
-1113 ELASEPAAE
+1113 
-1122 EAFTELNEL
+1122 
-1131 DLPEY
+1131 
-1136 TEEDALADAQLEPS
+1136 
-1150 VESEVEPEFELAS
+1150 VESEVEPELELAS

-1207 VSEPVTEEAFTELD
+1207 
-1221 ELDLPEYTEED
+1221 
-1232 ALADAQ
+1232 
-1238 LEPAVESEVEPE
+1238 
-1250 LELASEPAAEEAFTE
+1250 
-1265 LNELDLPEYTE
+1265 
-1276 EDALADA
+1276 
-1283 QLEPSV
+1283 
-1289 ESEVEPEF
+1289 
-1297 ELASEP
+1297 ASEP

-1328 AQLEPAAESEVEPEL
+1328 AQLEPAAE
-1343 ELVSEPVTEE
+1343 
-1353 AFTELDELDLP
+1353 A
-1364 EYTEEDALADA
+1364 
-1375 QLESATESEVE
+1375 
-1386 SELELV
+1386 
-1392 SEPAA
+1392 
-1397 EEAFTELDEL
+1397 
-1407 DVPEYTEED
+1407 
-1416 ALADA
+1416 
-1421 QLEPA
+1421 
-1426 AESEVEPELELASE
+1426 EVEPELELASDLE
-1440 PAEEEAFPELDEL
+1440 EEEAFTELNEL

-1507 ESAVDEVQPEL
+1507 ESAADEVQPEL

>member
-146 APVRPVAPPRS
+146 TPVRPVAPPRP

-781 EGNAELE
+781 EGNTELE

-859 AEVTPSSAFD
+859 AEVTPYSAFD

-918 PATESDVEPEL
+918 PAVESEVEPEPEL
-929 ELASDLEEEEPFTE
+929 ELASDLEEEEAFTELNKLDLPEYTEEDALADAQLEPAVGSEVEPELASEPAEEEAFTELDELDLPEYTEEDALADAQLEPAAESEVEPELELATEPAEEEVFTE

-963 EPATESEVEPELELA
+963 EPAAESEVEPELELTSEPAEEEAFTELDELDLPEYTEEDALADAQLEPAAESEVEPELGLA

-1020 LELASEPAAEEAFTE
+1020 LELTSEPAEEEAFTE

-1040 LPEYTE
+1040 LPEHTE
-1046 EDALADAQLEPVA
+1046 EDALADAQLEPAV
-1059 ESEVD
+1059 ESEVE
-1064 PELDLASDLEEEE
+1064 PELELASEPAEEE

-1102 SATESEVESEL
+1102 SVVESEVEPEL

-1136 TEEDALADAQLEPS
+1136 TEEDALADAQLES
-1150 VESEVEPEFELAS
+1150 A
-1163 EPAAEEAFTELNELD
+1163 T
-1178 LPEYTEEDAL
+1178 
-1188 ADAQLEP
+1188 
-1195 AAESEVEPELEL
+1195 
-1207 VSEPVTEEAFTELD
+1207 
-1221 ELDLPEYTEED
+1221 
-1232 ALADAQ
+1232 
-1238 LEPAVESEVEPE
+1238 ESEVEPE

-1289 ESEVEPEF
+1289 ESEVEPE
-1297 ELASEP
+1297 
-1303 AAEEAFTELN
+1303 
-1313 ELDLP
+1313 
-1318 EYTEEDALAD
+1318 
-1328 AQLEPAAESEVEPEL
+1328 
-1343 ELVSEPVTEE
+1343 
-1353 AFTELDELDLP
+1353 
-1364 EYTEEDALADA
+1364 
-1375 QLESATESEVE
+1375 
-1386 SELELV
+1386 
-1392 SEPAA
+1392 
-1397 EEAFTELDEL
+1397 
-1407 DVPEYTEED
+1407 
-1416 ALADA
+1416 
-1421 QLEPA
+1421 
-1426 AESEVEPELELASE
+1426 
-1440 PAEEEAFPELDEL
+1440 
-1453 DLPEYTEEDALADA
+1453 
-1467 QLEPSVES
+1467 
-1475 EVEPELGDETET
+1475 LGDGTET

-1518 LDATQ
+1518 LGATQ

>member
-59 FFGPTSANQTLWSI
+59 FFGPISANQTLWSI

-146 APVRPVAPPRS
+146 TPVRPVAPPRP

-309 SEMPTAAPV
+309 SEIPTAAPV

-532 FASIEEQADL
+532 LASIEEQADL

-554 LLDEILAEQDAPLSE
+554 LLDEILAEQDVPLSE

-584 PENDE
+584 RENDE

-692 PELATEDEFN
+692 PEFATEDEFN

-886 EASNDESDLTAL
+886 EASNDESDLTVL

-929 ELASDLEEEEPFTE
+929 ELASDLEEEE
-943 LNELDLPEYTEEDA
+943 
-957 LADAQL
+957 
-963 EPATESEVEPELELA
+963 
-978 SEPAEE
+978 
-984 EAFTELDELDLPEYT
+984 AFTELDEIDLPEYT

-1046 EDALADAQLEPVA
+1046 EDALADAQLEPAV
-1059 ESEVD
+1059 ESEVE
-1064 PELDLASDLEEEE
+1064 PELDLASDLEEKEV
-1077 AFTELDELDLPE
+1077 FTELDELDLPE

-1102 SATESEVESEL
+1102 PAVESEVEPEL
-1113 ELASEPAAE
+1113 ELATEPAE
-1122 EAFTELNEL
+1122 EEVFTELNEL

-1136 TEEDALADAQLEPS
+1136 TEEDALADAQLEPAA
-1150 VESEVEPEFELAS
+1150 ESEVESELELAS
-1163 EPAAEEAFTELNELD
+1163 DLEEEEAFTELNELD

-1207 VSEPVTEEAFTELD
+1207 VSEPAEEEAFTELD

-1238 LEPAVESEVEPE
+1238 LEPAAESEVEPE
-1250 LELASEPAAEEAFTE
+1250 LASDLEE
-1265 LNELDLPEYTE
+1265 
-1276 EDALADA
+1276 
-1283 QLEPSV
+1283 
-1289 ESEVEPEF
+1289 
-1297 ELASEP
+1297 
-1303 AAEEAFTELN
+1303 EEAFTELN

-1407 DVPEYTEED
+1407 DV
-1416 ALADA
+1416 
-1421 QLEPA
+1421 
-1426 AESEVEPELELASE
+1426 
-1440 PAEEEAFPELDEL
+1440 
-1453 DLPEYTEEDALADA
+1453 PEYTEEDALADA

>member
-146 APVRPVAPPRS
+146 APVRPVAPPR
-157 APVATPKVEA
+157 PTPIATPKVEA
-167 VAQTPPQVT
+167 VAQTPPQVP

-309 SEMPTAAPV
+309 SEIPTAAPV

-929 ELASDLEEEEPFTE
+929 ELAS
-943 LNELDLPEYTEEDA
+943 
-957 LADAQL
+957 
-963 EPATESEVEPELELA
+963 
-978 SEPAEE
+978 EPAEE

-1046 EDALADAQLEPVA
+1046 EDALADAQLEP
-1059 ESEVD
+1059 
-1064 PELDLASDLEEEE
+1064 
-1077 AFTELDELDLPE
+1077 
-1089 YTEEDALA
+1089 
-1097 DAQLE
+1097 
-1102 SATESEVESEL
+1102 ATESDVEPEL
-1113 ELASEPAAE
+1113 ELASD
-1122 EAFTELNEL
+1122 L
-1131 DLPEY
+1131 DE
-1136 TEEDALADAQLEPS
+1136 
-1150 VESEVEPEFELAS
+1150 
-1163 EPAAEEAFTELNELD
+1163 EEAFTELNELD

-1207 VSEPVTEEAFTELD
+1207 ASEPAEEEAFTELD

-1250 LELASEPAAEEAFTE
+1250 LELASEPAEQEAFTE
-1265 LNELDLPEYTE
+1265 LDELDLPEYTE

-1283 QLEPSV
+1283 QLEPAV
-1289 ESEVEPEF
+1289 ESEVEPEL
-1297 ELASEP
+1297 ELASDLEE
-1303 AAEEAFTELN
+1303 EEAFTELN

-1328 AQLEPAAESEVEPEL
+1328 AQLEPAAELEVEPEL
-1343 ELVSEPVTEE
+1343 ELASDLEEEEAFTELNELDLPEYTEEDALADAQLEPAAEAEVEPELELASDLEEEE

-1364 EYTEEDALADA
+1364 EYTEEDALAD
-1375 QLESATESEVE
+1375 
-1386 SELELV
+1386 EL
-1392 SEPAA
+1392 
-1397 EEAFTELDEL
+1397 
-1407 DVPEYTEED
+1407 
-1416 ALADA
+1416 
-1421 QLEPA
+1421 LEPA
-1426 AESEVEPELELASE
+1426 AESEVEPELELATE

-1467 QLEPSVES
+1467 QLEPAVES
-1475 EVEPELGDETET
+1475 EVEPELELASDLEEKEAFTELDELDLPEHTEEDALADAQLEPAVESKVEPELGDGTET

-1495 ALVADEDLLASV
+1495 TLVADEDLLASV

-1518 LDATQ
+1518 LGATQ

>member
-1 MRRFFQRLLLPVAVM
+1 M
-16 VVTQTSFV
+16 
-24 SAESIRLV
+24 
-32 GPDGQVQ
+32 
-39 PTPQYSENIVR
+39 
-50 NSANNEPGR
+50 
-59 FFGPTSANQTLWSI
+59 
-73 ASQLRP
+73 
-79 SSSVTVQ
+79 Q

-146 APVRPVAPPRS
+146 TPVRPVAPPRP

-167 VAQTPPQVT
+167 VAHTPPQVT

-554 LLDEILAEQDAPLSE
+554 LLDEILAEQDVPLSE

-781 EGNAELE
+781 EGNTELE

-798 QTTATNETAD
+798 QTTATNETVD
-808 ELLADLAAQP
+808 ELLTDLAAQP

-886 EASNDESDLTAL
+886 EASNDESDLT
-898 NELDLPE
+898 
-905 YTEEDALA
+905 
-913 DAQLE
+913 
-918 PATESDVEPEL
+918 
-929 ELASDLEEEEPFTE
+929 E

-963 EPATESEVEPELELA
+963 EPAVESEVEPEPELELASDLEEEEAFTELNKLDLPEYTEEDALADAQLEPAVESEVEPELELA

-1020 LELASEPAAEEAFTE
+1020 LELASEPAE
-1035 LDELD
+1035 
-1040 LPEYTE
+1040 
-1046 EDALADAQLEPVA
+1046 
-1059 ESEVD
+1059 
-1064 PELDLASDLEEEE
+1064 
-1077 AFTELDELDLPE
+1077 
-1089 YTEEDALA
+1089 
-1097 DAQLE
+1097 
-1102 SATESEVESEL
+1102 
-1113 ELASEPAAE
+1113 E

-1150 VESEVEPEFELAS
+1150 VESEVEPE
-1163 EPAAEEAFTELNELD
+1163 
-1178 LPEYTEEDAL
+1178 
-1188 ADAQLEP
+1188 
-1195 AAESEVEPELEL
+1195 
-1207 VSEPVTEEAFTELD
+1207 
-1221 ELDLPEYTEED
+1221 
-1232 ALADAQ
+1232 
-1238 LEPAVESEVEPE
+1238 
-1250 LELASEPAAEEAFTE
+1250 
-1265 LNELDLPEYTE
+1265 
-1276 EDALADA
+1276 
-1283 QLEPSV
+1283 
-1289 ESEVEPEF
+1289 
-1297 ELASEP
+1297 
-1303 AAEEAFTELN
+1303 
-1313 ELDLP
+1313 
-1318 EYTEEDALAD
+1318 
-1328 AQLEPAAESEVEPEL
+1328 
-1343 ELVSEPVTEE
+1343 
-1353 AFTELDELDLP
+1353 
-1364 EYTEEDALADA
+1364 
-1375 QLESATESEVE
+1375 
-1386 SELELV
+1386 
-1392 SEPAA
+1392 
-1397 EEAFTELDEL
+1397 
-1407 DVPEYTEED
+1407 
-1416 ALADA
+1416 
-1421 QLEPA
+1421 
-1426 AESEVEPELELASE
+1426 
-1440 PAEEEAFPELDEL
+1440 
-1453 DLPEYTEEDALADA
+1453 
-1467 QLEPSVES
+1467 
-1475 EVEPELGDETET
+1475 LGDGTET

-1518 LDATQ
+1518 LGATQ

>member
-146 APVRPVAPPRS
+146 TPVRPVAPPRP

-597 LQPEEPILDL
+597 LQPEELILDL

-781 EGNAELE
+781 EGNTELE

-913 DAQLE
+913 D
-918 PATESDVEPEL
+918 T
-929 ELASDLEEEEPFTE
+929 
-943 LNELDLPEYTEEDA
+943 
-957 LADAQL
+957 
-963 EPATESEVEPELELA
+963 
-978 SEPAEE
+978 
-984 EAFTELDELDLPEYT
+984 
-999 EEDALA
+999 
-1005 DAQLEPAVESEVEPE
+1005 QLEPAVESEVEPE
-1020 LELASEPAAEEAFTE
+1020 LELASD
-1035 LDELD
+1035 LDE
-1040 LPEYTE
+1040 
-1046 EDALADAQLEPVA
+1046 
-1059 ESEVD
+1059 
-1064 PELDLASDLEEEE
+1064 
-1077 AFTELDELDLPE
+1077 
-1089 YTEEDALA
+1089 
-1097 DAQLE
+1097 
-1102 SATESEVESEL
+1102 
-1113 ELASEPAAE
+1113 
-1122 EAFTELNEL
+1122 
-1131 DLPEY
+1131 
-1136 TEEDALADAQLEPS
+1136 
-1150 VESEVEPEFELAS
+1150 
-1163 EPAAEEAFTELNELD
+1163 EEAFTELNELD

-1207 VSEPVTEEAFTELD
+1207 ASEPAEEEAFTEFD

-1238 LEPAVESEVEPE
+1238 LEPAAEAEVEPE
-1250 LELASEPAAEEAFTE
+1250 LELASNLEEKEAFTE

-1283 QLEPSV
+1283 QLEPAA
-1289 ESEVEPEF
+1289 EAEVEPEL
-1297 ELASEP
+1297 ELASNLE
-1303 AAEEAFTELN
+1303 EKEAFTELN

-1343 ELVSEPVTEE
+1343 ELASDLEEEE

-1375 QLESATESEVE
+1375 QLEPAAESEVE
-1386 SELELV
+1386 SELELA
-1392 SEPAA
+1392 SDL
-1397 EEAFTELDEL
+1397 EEEEVFTELNEL
-1407 DVPEYTEED
+1407 DLPEYTEED

-1421 QLEPA
+1421 QLESVV
-1426 AESEVEPELELASE
+1426 ESEVEPELELASDL
-1440 PAEEEAFPELDEL
+1440 EEKEAFTELNEL

-1467 QLEPSVES
+1467 QLEPAVES
-1475 EVEPELGDETET
+1475 EVEPELGDGTET

-1518 LDATQ
+1518 LGATQ